1 MQQFF
6 TNLKSFMEIF
16 YFAIICILFIF
27 AVIDLNVGVSN
38 DAVNFLNSAVG
49 AKAASLKTILI
60 VAAIGI
66 FIGASTSNGMMD
78 IARHGMFQ
86 PEHFYFRQL
95 MCVFLAV
102 TVTDVVLLDIFN
114 SLGMPTSTT
123 VSMVFELLG
132 ASFAISLI
140 KMNSGENLPD
150 VESMGDL
157 LNTSKALEV
166 IAGIF
171 LSVAIAF
178 FFGIIVQWIARLI
191 FTYNYK
197 KGLTKKIGIFGGV
210 AVTSIIYFMLFK
222 GMKGASFM
230 TPEIKAFLNENTLML
245 LGIVF
250 VVSTFLMQILHA
262 LKVNV
267 FKVIIMVGTFAL
279 AMAFAGNDL
288 VNFIGVTMAALDSF
302 LHFYHEAVPAG
313 ISPDEYMMGFL
324 NDSATTSVWFLIGA
338 GAIMVFA
345 LCTSKKAH
353 EVLKTSINLSR
364 QDEGDEMFGSSS
376 MARKLVRAGMGFVNG
391 INNITPK
398 NIKQWVSNRF
408 NQNEVTID
416 EGAAFDLV
424 RASVNL
430 VLAGLLIALGTSL
443 KLPLSTT
450 YVTFMV
456 GMGTSLA
463 DRAWGRETAVFR
475 ITGVISVIGGWFLTA
490 GAAFI
495 LAGIVASIMYFGGS
509 VAMVIMACI
518 SGFILVRSHLSY
530 NKKSA
535 KDAERDIKMDIVLT
549 SENKDEVWEN
559 LKSHTAETL
568 CHTLDYAADTYE
580 GVITAFANED
590 VRKLRSA
597 LGKIVEEK
605 AWLKQMRRKETLGF
619 RRIDKGLAFEKNT
632 WYYLSSNNAQQ
643 ILNTL
648 TRITNPMKEH
658 TDNNFRP
665 LSPEYLMEFAPYQKR
680 LIEVFR
686 GISRIISTGDY
697 TDAEKL
703 SSEGKW
709 LKKEISNLRRL
720 QTHRLQE
727 DAENIKVAFVY
738 LNLIQESHELLS
750 EVRNVLRGCEKYFID
765 QKGLSAEEANL

>member
-1 MQQFF
+1 
-6 TNLKSFMEIF
+6 MEYF
-16 YFAIICILFIF
+16 YFAIICVLFIF
-27 AVIDLNVGVSN
+27 AIIDLNVGVSN

-49 AKAASLKTILI
+49 AKAASLKTILFI
-60 VAAIGI
+60 AAIGI
-66 FIGASTSNGMMD
+66 FIGASTSSGMMD

-140 KMNSGENLPD
+140 KINSGEALEG
-150 VESMGDL
+150 VSSMGDL
-157 LNTSKALEV
+157 LNTGKALEV

-178 FFGIIVQWIARLI
+178 FFGIVVQWISRLI

-210 AVTSIIYFMLFK
+210 AITSILYFMLFK
-222 GMKGASFM
+222 GMKNAAFM
-230 TPEIKAFLNENTLML
+230 TPDVKAYLNENTLML
-245 LGIVF
+245 LGVIF
-250 VVSTFLMQILHA
+250 VVSTILMQFLHA

-267 FKVIIMVGTFAL
+267 FKVIILIGTFAL

-288 VNFIGVTMAALDSF
+288 VNFIGVTMAALDSVI
-302 LHFYHEAVPAG
+302 HFAEVAVPAG
-313 ISPDEYMMGFL
+313 ISADEYMMGFL
-324 NDSATTSVWFLIGA
+324 NEPAQTSIWFLIGA
-338 GAIMVFA
+338 GAIMVYA

-353 EVLKTSINLSR
+353 EVLNTSINLSR

-376 MARKLVRAGMGFVNG
+376 MARKLVRAGMGFITS
-391 INNITPK
+391 INKISPK
-398 NIKQWVSNRF
+398 NLKRWVAKRF
-408 NQNEVTID
+408 NQEEATLD
-416 EGAAFDLV
+416 DGAAFDLV

-456 GMGTSLA
+456 GMGSSLA
-463 DRAWGRETAVFR
+463 DHAWGRESAVFR

-495 LAGIVASIMYFGGS
+495 LAGIVSSIMYFGGP
-509 VAMVIMACI
+509 VAMVIMAGLALFLLI
-518 SGFILVRSHLSY
+518 RSHISY
-530 NKKSA
+530 KNKKNE
-535 KDAERDIKMDIVLT
+535 DVRDVKLDIVLN
-549 SENKDEVWEN
+549 SQDADEVWTA
-559 LKSHTAETL
+559 LSGHTADTL
-568 CHTLDYAADTYE
+568 CHTLDYAADTYD
-580 GVITAFANED
+580 GVIRAFARED
-590 VRKLRSA
+590 VRKLRTA
-597 LGKIVEEK
+597 LTKIVEEK
-605 AWLKQMRRKETLGF
+605 AWLKKMRRHETLGF

-665 LSPEYLMEFAPYQKR
+665 LSPQYLEEFAPYQKR
-680 LIEVFR
+680 LVAVFR
-686 GISRIISTGDY
+686 GISEVIRTGDFSE
-697 TDAEKL
+697 AEKL
-703 SSEGKW
+703 SAEGKW
-709 LKKEISNLRRL
+709 LKKEISNLRRV

-727 DAENIKVAFVY
+727 DADNIKVAFVY

-750 EVRNVLRGCEKYFID
+750 EVRNVLRGCEKFFGENVPYTI
-765 QKGLSAEEANL
+765 EEA

>member
-1 MQQFF
+1 
-6 TNLKSFMEIF
+6 MEYF
-16 YFAIICILFIF
+16 YFAIICVLFVF
-27 AVIDLNVGVSN
+27 AIIDLNVGVSN

-49 AKAASLKTILI
+49 AKAASLKMILLI
-60 VAAIGI
+60 AAIGI
-66 FIGASTSNGMMD
+66 FIGASTSSGMMD

-140 KMNSGENLPD
+140 KINSGESLEG
-150 VESMGDL
+150 VSTLGDL
-157 LNTSKALEV
+157 LNTGKALEV

-197 KGLTKKIGIFGGV
+197 KGLTKKIGLFGGV
-210 AVTSIIYFMLFK
+210 AVTSILYFMLFK
-222 GMKGASFM
+222 GMKNAAFM
-230 TPEIKAFLNENTLML
+230 TPDVKAYLNEHTLML
-245 LGIVF
+245 LGIIF
-250 VVSTFLMQILHA
+250 VVSTILMQFLHS
-262 LKVNV
+262 LKVNI
-267 FKVIIMVGTFAL
+267 FKVIILIGTFAL

-288 VNFIGVTMAALDSF
+288 VNFIGVTMAALDSV
-302 LHFYHEAVPAG
+302 LHFAHEAVPAG
-313 ISPDEYMMGFL
+313 ISADEYMMGFL
-324 NDSATTSVWFLIGA
+324 NEPAQTSVWFLIGA

-376 MARKLVRAGMGFVNG
+376 MARKLVRAGMGF
-391 INNITPK
+391 ITSLQKITPK
-398 NIKQWVSNRF
+398 NVKRWIAKRF
-408 NQNEVTID
+408 DQEHATLD

-456 GMGTSLA
+456 GMGSSLA
-463 DRAWGRETAVFR
+463 DHAWGRESAVFR

-495 LAGIVASIMYFGGS
+495 LAGIVSSIMYFGGP
-509 VAMVIMACI
+509 VAMVIMA
-518 SGFILVRSHLSY
+518 GLALFLLFRSHISY
-530 NKKSA
+530 KNKKSE
-535 KDAERDIKMDIVLT
+535 DVRDVKLDIVLN
-549 SENKDEVWEN
+549 SEDTDEVWTA
-559 LKSHTAETL
+559 LSGHTADTL

-580 GVITAFANED
+580 GVIRAFARED
-590 VRKLRSA
+590 VRKLRAA
-597 LGKIVEEK
+597 LSKIVEEK
-605 AWLKQMRRKETLGF
+605 AWLKKMRRHETLGF

-665 LSPEYLMEFAPYQKR
+665 LSPQYLEEFAPYQKR
-680 LIEVFR
+680 LVAVFR
-686 GISRIISTGDY
+686 GISEVIRTGDF
-697 TDAEKL
+697 TEAEKL
-703 SSEGKW
+703 SAEGKW
-709 LKKEISNLRRL
+709 LKKEISNLRRV

-727 DAENIKVAFVY
+727 DADNIKVAFVY

-750 EVRNVLRGCEKYFID
+750 EVRNVLRGCEKFFGENVPY
-765 QKGLSAEEANL
+765 SMEEADAEA

>member
-1 MQQFF
+1 
-6 TNLKSFMEIF
+6 MEYF
-16 YFAIICILFIF
+16 YLGIICFLFIL

-140 KMNSGENLPD
+140 KINSGENLEG
-150 VESMGDL
+150 VENMADL
-157 LNTSKALEV
+157 LNTGKALEV

-178 FFGIIVQWIARLI
+178 FFGIIVQWISRLI

-197 KGLTKKIGIFGGV
+197 RGLTKKIGVFGGV

-230 TPEIKAFLNENTLML
+230 TPDVKAFLNENTLAI
-245 LGIVF
+245 LGVIF
-250 VVSTFLMQILHA
+250 VISTVLMQFLHA
-262 LKVNV
+262 IKVNV
-267 FKVIIMVGTFAL
+267 FKVIIMIGTFAL

-288 VNFIGVTMAALDSF
+288 VNFIGVTMAALDSV
-302 LHFYHEAVPAG
+302 LHFFREAVPAG

-324 NDSATTSVWFLIGA
+324 NEPATTSIWFLIGA

-376 MARKLVRAGMGFVNG
+376 LARKMVRMGMGFVNNL
-391 INNITPK
+391 NNITPANVK
-398 NIKQWVSNRF
+398 NWVSGRF
-408 NQNEVTID
+408 NQEEVALD

-456 GMGTSLA
+456 GMGSSLA

-495 LAGIVASIMYFGGS
+495 LAGLVATVNYLAGPVGMFIM
-509 VAMVIMACI
+509 VALAIFLLI
-518 SGFILVRSHLSY
+518 RSHISY
-530 NKKSA
+530 KNKATK
-535 KDAERDIKMDIVLT
+535 EVRDEKMDIILT
-549 SENKDEVWEN
+549 SEDPARVWSN
-559 LKSHTAETL
+559 LKAHTADTL

-605 AWLKQMRRKETLGF
+605 AWLKKMRRQETLGF

-632 WYYLSSNNAQQ
+632 WYYLCSNNGQQ

-665 LSPEYLMEFAPYQKR
+665 LSPQYYEEFAPYQKR
-680 LIEVFR
+680 LVEVFR
-686 GISRIISTGDY
+686 GISRVISTGDY

-703 SSEGKW
+703 SAEGKW
-709 LKKEISNLRRL
+709 LKKEISNLRRV

-750 EVRNVLRGCEKYFID
+750 EVRNVLRGCEKYFLD
-765 QKGLSAEEANL
+765 QQ

>member
-1 MQQFF
+1 
-6 TNLKSFMEIF
+6 MEYF
-16 YFAIICILFIF
+16 YVGIICFLFIL

-49 AKAASLKTILI
+49 AKAASLKVILI

-132 ASFAISLI
+132 ASFALAII
-140 KMNSGENLPD
+140 KVSSGENLPG
-150 VESMGDL
+150 VESVGDL

-245 LGIVF
+245 LGIIF
-250 VVSTFLMQILHA
+250 VVSTVLMQLLHA
-262 LKVNV
+262 LKVNI
-267 FKVIIMVGTFAL
+267 FKVIIMIGTFAL

-288 VNFIGVTMAALDSF
+288 VNFIGVTMAALDSV
-302 LHFYHEAVPAG
+302 LHFFREAVPAG

-324 NDSATTSVWFLIGA
+324 NEPATTSVWFLIGA

-376 MARKLVRAGMGFVNG
+376 LARKLVRMGMGFVNG
-391 INNITPK
+391 LNNITPANVK
-398 NIKQWVSNRF
+398 KWVNGRF
-408 NQNEVTID
+408 NQSEVTID

-456 GMGTSLA
+456 GMGSSLA
-463 DRAWGRETAVFR
+463 DRAWGRESAVFR

-495 LAGIVASIMYFGGS
+495 LAGLVASVNYLAGPVGMFVM
-509 VAMVIMACI
+509 VALAIFLLI
-518 SGFILVRSHLSY
+518 RSHMSY
-530 NKKSA
+530 KNKKN
-535 KDAERDIKMDIVLT
+535 EEVRDEKMDIILT
-549 SENKDEVWEN
+549 SEDPGRVWNN
-559 LKSHTAETL
+559 LKAHTAETL
-568 CHTLDYAADTYE
+568 CHTLDFAADTYE
-580 GVITAFANED
+580 SVISAFANED
-590 VRKLRSA
+590 VRKLRTA

-605 AWLKQMRRKETLGF
+605 ALLKKMRRQETLGF

-632 WYYLSSNNAQQ
+632 WYYLSSNNGQQ

-665 LSPEYLMEFAPYQKR
+665 LPPQYYDELAPYQKR

-686 GISRIISTGDY
+686 GISRVIRTGDY

-703 SSEGKW
+703 SAEGKW
-709 LKKEISNLRRL
+709 LKKEISNLRRV

-750 EVRNVLRGCEKYFID
+750 EVRNVLRGCEKYFD
-765 QKGLSAEEANL
+765 AEAKEA

>member
-1 MQQFF
+1 
-6 TNLKSFMEIF
+6 MEIF
-16 YFAIICILFIF
+16 YFAIICVLFIF
-27 AVIDLNVGVSN
+27 AIIDLNVGVSN

-49 AKAASLKTILI
+49 AKAASLKVILI

-140 KMNSGENLPD
+140 KLGSHEGLEGVSSLA
-150 VESMGDL
+150 DL
-157 LNTSKALEV
+157 LNTGKALEV

-178 FFGIIVQWIARLI
+178 FFGIIVQWISRLI

-197 KGLTKKIGIFGGV
+197 KGLTAKIGIFGGV

-222 GMKGASFM
+222 GMKGAAFM
-230 TPEIKAFLNENTLML
+230 TPEVKAYLNENTLML

-250 VVSTFLMQILHA
+250 AVSTVLMQLLHA

-288 VNFIGVTMAALDSF
+288 VNFIGVTMAALDSV
-302 LHFYHEAVPAG
+302 LHFAREAVPAG
-313 ISPDEYMMGFL
+313 ISADEYMMGFL
-324 NDSATTSVWFLIGA
+324 NEPAQTSVWFLIGA

-376 MARKLVRAGMGFVNG
+376 MARKLVRVGMGFINGVNK
-391 INNITPK
+391 ISPK
-398 NIKQWVSNRF
+398 SVKRWVAKRF
-408 NQNEVTID
+408 DQEHVVLD

-456 GMGTSLA
+456 GMGSSLA
-463 DRAWGRETAVFR
+463 DQAWGRESAVFR

-495 LAGIVASIMYFGGS
+495 LAGIVASIMYFGGP
-509 VAMVIMACI
+509 VAMVVMASLALFLLI
-518 SGFILVRSHLSY
+518 RSHISY
-530 NKKSA
+530 KNKKN
-535 KDAERDIKMDIVLT
+535 EEVRDVKMDVVLN
-549 SENKDEVWEN
+549 SQDPQEVWAA
-559 LKSHTAETL
+559 LSGHTAETL
-568 CHTLDYAADTYE
+568 CHTLEYAADTYE
-580 GVITAFANED
+580 GVIRAFARED
-590 VRKLRSA
+590 VRKLRTA
-597 LGKIVEEK
+597 LDKIVEEK
-605 AWLKQMRRKETLGF
+605 AWLKKQRRHETLGF

-665 LSPEYLMEFAPYQKR
+665 LSPQYLEEFAPYQQR
-680 LIEVFR
+680 LVTVFR
-686 GISRIISTGDY
+686 GISEVIRTGDF
-697 TDAEKL
+697 TEAEKL
-703 SSEGKW
+703 SAEGKW
-709 LKKEISNLRRL
+709 LKKEISNLRRV

-750 EVRNVLRGCEKYFID
+750 EVRNVLRGCEKFFID
-765 QKGLSAEEANL
+765 QTECTVDAKL

>member
-1 MQQFF
+1 
-6 TNLKSFMEIF
+6 MEYF
-16 YFAIICILFIF
+16 YVGIICFLFIL
-27 AVIDLNVGVSN
+27 AIIDLNVGVSN

-49 AKAASLKTILI
+49 AKAASLKVILI

-132 ASFAISLI
+132 ASFALAII
-140 KMNSGENLPD
+140 KVSSGENLPG
-150 VESMGDL
+150 VESVGDL

-245 LGIVF
+245 LGIIF
-250 VVSTFLMQILHA
+250 VVSTVLMQLLHA
-262 LKVNV
+262 LKVNI
-267 FKVIIMVGTFAL
+267 FKVIIMIGTFAL

-288 VNFIGVTMAALDSF
+288 VNFIGVTMAALDSV
-302 LHFYHEAVPAG
+302 LHFFREAVPAG

-324 NDSATTSVWFLIGA
+324 NEPATTSVWFLIGA

-376 MARKLVRAGMGFVNG
+376 LARKLVRMGMGFVNG
-391 INNITPK
+391 LNNITPANVK
-398 NIKQWVSNRF
+398 KWVNGRF
-408 NQNEVTID
+408 NQSEVTID

-456 GMGTSLA
+456 GMGSSLA
-463 DRAWGRETAVFR
+463 DRAWGRESAVFR

-495 LAGIVASIMYFGGS
+495 LAGLVASVNYLAGPVGMFVM
-509 VAMVIMACI
+509 VALAIFLLI
-518 SGFILVRSHLSY
+518 RSHMSY
-530 NKKSA
+530 KNKKN
-535 KDAERDIKMDIVLT
+535 EEVRDEKMDIILT
-549 SENKDEVWEN
+549 SEDPGRVWNN
-559 LKSHTAETL
+559 LKAHTAETL
-568 CHTLDYAADTYE
+568 CHTLDFAADTYE
-580 GVITAFANED
+580 NVISAFANED
-590 VRKLRSA
+590 VRKLRTA

-605 AWLKQMRRKETLGF
+605 ALLKKMRRQETLGF

-632 WYYLSSNNAQQ
+632 WYYLSSNNGQQ

-665 LSPEYLMEFAPYQKR
+665 LSPQYYDEFAPYQKR

-686 GISRIISTGDY
+686 GISRVIRTGDY

-703 SSEGKW
+703 SAEGKW
-709 LKKEISNLRRL
+709 LKKEISNLRRV

-750 EVRNVLRGCEKYFID
+750 EVRNVLRGCEKYFND
-765 QKGLSAEEANL
+765 QQ

>member
-1 MQQFF
+1 
-6 TNLKSFMEIF
+6 MEIF
-16 YFAIICILFIF
+16 YFAIICVLFIF

-60 VAAIGI
+60 IAAIGI

-78 IARHGMFQ
+78 IARHGLFQ

-140 KMNSGENLPD
+140 KLGSGEGLEG
-150 VESMGDL
+150 VTSLADL
-157 LNTSKALEV
+157 LNTGKALEV

-178 FFGIIVQWIARLI
+178 FFGVIVQWISRLV

-197 KGLTKKIGIFGGV
+197 KNLTAKIGIFGGV
-210 AVTSIIYFMLFK
+210 AVTSILYFMLFK
-222 GMKGASFM
+222 GMKGAAFM
-230 TPEIKAFLNENTLML
+230 TPEVKAYLNENTLML

-250 VVSTFLMQILHA
+250 VVSTALMQFLHA
-262 LKVNV
+262 LKVNI
-267 FKVIIMVGTFAL
+267 FKVVILIGTFAL

-288 VNFIGVTMAALDSF
+288 VNFIGVTMAALDSV
-302 LHFYHEAVPAG
+302 LHFAREAVPAG
-313 ISPDEYMMGFL
+313 ISADEYMMGFL
-324 NDSATTSVWFLIGA
+324 NEPAQTSVWFLIGA
-338 GAIMVFA
+338 GAIMVYA

-376 MARKLVRAGMGFVNG
+376 MARKLVRAGMGFINGVNK
-391 INNITPK
+391 ISPK
-398 NIKQWVSNRF
+398 NVKRWVAKRF
-408 NQNEVTID
+408 DQEHATLD
-416 EGAAFDLV
+416 DGAAFDLV

-456 GMGTSLA
+456 GMGSSLA
-463 DRAWGRETAVFR
+463 DKAWGRESAVFR

-495 LAGIVASIMYFGGS
+495 LAGIVASIMYFGGPI
-509 VAMVIMACI
+509 AMVVMAALALFLLI
-518 SGFILVRSHLSY
+518 RSHLAY
-530 NKKSA
+530 KNKKN
-535 KDAERDIKMDIVLT
+535 EEVRDVKMDIVLNSEDT
-549 SENKDEVWEN
+549 SEVWTA
-559 LKSHTAETL
+559 LSGHTAETL
-568 CHTLDYAADTYE
+568 CHTLEYAADTYE
-580 GVITAFANED
+580 GVIRAFARED
-590 VRKLRSA
+590 VRKLRTA
-597 LGKIVEEK
+597 LDKIVEEK
-605 AWLKQMRRKETLGF
+605 AWLKKQRRHETLGF

-665 LSPEYLMEFAPYQKR
+665 LSPQYLEEFAPYQQR
-680 LIEVFR
+680 LVAVFR
-686 GISRIISTGDY
+686 GISEVIRTGDF
-697 TDAEKL
+697 TNAEQL
-703 SSEGKW
+703 SAEGKW
-709 LKKEISNLRRL
+709 LKKEISNLRRV

-750 EVRNVLRGCEKYFID
+750 EVRNVLRGCEKFFID
-765 QKGLSAEEANL
+765 QTESNVEAKL

>member
-1 MQQFF
+1 
-6 TNLKSFMEIF
+6 MEYF
-16 YFAIICILFIF
+16 YVGIICFLFIL

-49 AKAASLKTILI
+49 AKAASLKVILI

-132 ASFAISLI
+132 ASFALAII
-140 KMNSGENLPD
+140 KVSSGENLPG
-150 VESMGDL
+150 VESVGDL

-245 LGIVF
+245 LGIIF
-250 VVSTFLMQILHA
+250 VVSTVLMQLLHA
-262 LKVNV
+262 LKVNI
-267 FKVIIMVGTFAL
+267 FKVIIMIGTFAL
-279 AMAFAGNDL
+279 AMTFAGNDL
-288 VNFIGVTMAALDSF
+288 VNFIGVTMAALDSV
-302 LHFYHEAVPAG
+302 LHFFREAVPAG

-324 NDSATTSVWFLIGA
+324 NEPATTSVWFLIGA

-376 MARKLVRAGMGFVNG
+376 LARKLVRMGMGFVNG
-391 INNITPK
+391 LNNITPANVK
-398 NIKQWVSNRF
+398 KWVNGRF
-408 NQNEVTID
+408 NQSEVTID

-456 GMGTSLA
+456 GMGSSLA
-463 DRAWGRETAVFR
+463 DRAWGRESAVFR

-495 LAGIVASIMYFGGS
+495 LAGLVASVNYLAGPVGMFVM
-509 VAMVIMACI
+509 VALAIFLLI
-518 SGFILVRSHLSY
+518 RSHMSY
-530 NKKSA
+530 KNKKN
-535 KDAERDIKMDIVLT
+535 EEVRDVKMDIILT
-549 SENKDEVWEN
+549 SEDPGRVWNN
-559 LKSHTAETL
+559 LKAHTAETL
-568 CHTLDYAADTYE
+568 CHTLDFAADTYE
-580 GVITAFANED
+580 SVISAFANED
-590 VRKLRSA
+590 VRKLRTA

-605 AWLKQMRRKETLGF
+605 ALLKKMRRQETLGF

-632 WYYLSSNNAQQ
+632 WYYLSSNNGQQ

-665 LSPEYLMEFAPYQKR
+665 LSPQYYDEFAPYQKR

-686 GISRIISTGDY
+686 GISRVIRTGDY
-697 TDAEKL
+697 TDAEKF
-703 SSEGKW
+703 SAEGKW
-709 LKKEISNLRRL
+709 LKKEISNLRRV

-750 EVRNVLRGCEKYFID
+750 EVRNVLRGCEKYFN
-765 QKGLSAEEANL
+765 E

>member
-1 MQQFF
+1 
-6 TNLKSFMEIF
+6 MEYF
-16 YFAIICILFIF
+16 YFAIICVLFVF
-27 AVIDLNVGVSN
+27 AIIDLNVGVSN

-49 AKAASLKTILI
+49 AKAASLKMILLI
-60 VAAIGI
+60 AAIGI
-66 FIGASTSNGMMD
+66 FIGASTSSGMMD

-140 KMNSGENLPD
+140 KLGSDEGLNVNTLA
-150 VESMGDL
+150 DL
-157 LNTSKALEV
+157 LNTGKALEV

-178 FFGIIVQWIARLI
+178 FFGIIVQWISRLI

-197 KGLTKKIGIFGGV
+197 KHLTAKIGIFGGV

-230 TPEIKAFLNENTLML
+230 TPDVKAYLNENTLML
-245 LGIVF
+245 LGIIF
-250 VVSTFLMQILHA
+250 AVSTVLMQFLHA
-262 LKVNV
+262 IKVNV
-267 FKVIIMVGTFAL
+267 FKVIIMIGTFAL

-288 VNFIGVTMAALDSF
+288 VNFIGVTMAALDSV
-302 LHFYHEAVPAG
+302 LHFAREAVPAG
-313 ISPDEYMMGFL
+313 ISADEYMMGFL
-324 NDSATTSVWFLIGA
+324 NEPAATSVWFLIGA
-338 GAIMVFA
+338 GAIMVYA

-376 MARKLVRAGMGFVNG
+376 MARKLVRVGMGFITGVTK
-391 INNITPK
+391 ITPRNVK
-398 NIKQWVSNRF
+398 RWVAKRF
-408 NQNEVTID
+408 DQEHATLD
-416 EGAAFDLV
+416 DGAAFDLV

-456 GMGTSLA
+456 GMGSSLA
-463 DRAWGRETAVFR
+463 DQAWGRESAVFR

-495 LAGIVASIMYFGGS
+495 LAGIVASIMYFGGPI
-509 VAMVIMACI
+509 AMVVMAALALFLLI
-518 SGFILVRSHLSY
+518 RSHISY
-530 NKKSA
+530 KNKKN
-535 KDAERDIKMDIVLT
+535 EEVRDVKMDVVLN
-549 SENKDEVWEN
+549 SENAQEVWAA
-559 LKSHTAETL
+559 LSGHAADTL
-568 CHTLDYAADTYE
+568 CHTLNYAADTYD
-580 GVITAFANED
+580 GVIRAFARED
-590 VRKLRSA
+590 VRKLRTA
-597 LGKIVEEK
+597 LDKIVEEK
-605 AWLKQMRRKETLGF
+605 AWLKKQRRHETLGF
-619 RRIDKGLAFEKNT
+619 RRIDRGLAFEKNT

-665 LSPEYLMEFAPYQKR
+665 LSPQYLEEFAPYQKR
-680 LIEVFR
+680 LIAVFR
-686 GISRIISTGDY
+686 GISEVIASGDFSK
-697 TDAEKL
+697 AEEL
-703 SSEGKW
+703 SAEGKW
-709 LKKEISNLRRL
+709 LKKEISNLRRV

-750 EVRNVLRGCEKYFID
+750 EVRNVLRGCEKFFIENVPYA
-765 QKGLSAEEANL
+765 AEEVQEA

>member
-1 MQQFF
+1 
-6 TNLKSFMEIF
+6 MEIF
-16 YFAIICILFIF
+16 YFAIICVLFIF
-27 AVIDLNVGVSN
+27 AIIDLNVGVSN

-60 VAAIGI
+60 IAAIGI

-140 KMNSGENLPD
+140 KLGSHEGLEGVSSLA
-150 VESMGDL
+150 DL
-157 LNTSKALEV
+157 LNTGKALEV

-178 FFGIIVQWIARLI
+178 FFGIIVQWISRLI

-197 KGLTKKIGIFGGV
+197 KGLTAKIGVFGGV

-230 TPEIKAFLNENTLML
+230 TPEVKAYLNENTLML

-250 VVSTFLMQILHA
+250 AVSTVLMQLLHA

-267 FKVIIMVGTFAL
+267 FKVIILVGTFAL

-288 VNFIGVTMAALDSF
+288 VNFIGVTMAALDSV
-302 LHFYHEAVPAG
+302 LHFAREAVPAG
-313 ISPDEYMMGFL
+313 ISADEYMMGFL
-324 NDSATTSVWFLIGA
+324 NEPAQTSVWFLIGA

-376 MARKLVRAGMGFVNG
+376 MARKLVRAGMGFING
-391 INNITPK
+391 INKISPK
-398 NIKQWVSNRF
+398 SVKRWVAKRF
-408 NQNEVTID
+408 DQEHVTLD

-456 GMGTSLA
+456 GMGSSLA
-463 DRAWGRETAVFR
+463 DQAWGRESAVFR

-495 LAGIVASIMYFGGS
+495 LAGIVASIMYFGGP
-509 VAMVIMACI
+509 VAMVIMASLALFLLI
-518 SGFILVRSHLSY
+518 RSHISY
-530 NKKSA
+530 KNKKS
-535 KDAERDIKMDIVLT
+535 EEVRDVKMDVVLN
-549 SENKDEVWEN
+549 SEDPQEVWAA
-559 LKSHTAETL
+559 LSGHTAETL
-568 CHTLDYAADTYE
+568 CHTLDYAAETYE
-580 GVITAFANED
+580 GVISAFARED
-590 VRKLRSA
+590 VRKLRTA
-597 LGKIVEEK
+597 LDKIVEEK
-605 AWLKQMRRKETLGF
+605 AWLKKQRRHETLGF

-665 LSPEYLMEFAPYQKR
+665 LSPQYLEEFAPYQQR
-680 LIEVFR
+680 LISVFR
-686 GISRIISTGDY
+686 GISEVIRTGDF
-697 TDAEKL
+697 TEAEKL
-703 SSEGKW
+703 SAEGKW
-709 LKKEISNLRRL
+709 LKKEISNLRRV

-750 EVRNVLRGCEKYFID
+750 EVRNVLRGCEKFFID
-765 QKGLSAEEANL
+765 QTDCEVDAKL

>member
-1 MQQFF
+1 
-6 TNLKSFMEIF
+6 MEIF
-16 YFAIICILFIF
+16 YFAIICVLFIF

-66 FIGASTSNGMMD
+66 FIGASTRSGMMD

-140 KMNSGENLPD
+140 KLGSDEGLNVNTLA
-150 VESMGDL
+150 DL
-157 LNTSKALEV
+157 LNTGKALEV

-178 FFGIIVQWIARLI
+178 FFGIIVQWISRLI

-197 KGLTKKIGIFGGV
+197 KHLTAKIGIFGGV

-230 TPEIKAFLNENTLML
+230 TPDVKAYLNENTLML
-245 LGIVF
+245 LGIIF
-250 VVSTFLMQILHA
+250 AVSTVLMQFLHA
-262 LKVNV
+262 IKVNV
-267 FKVIIMVGTFAL
+267 FKVIIMIGTFAL

-288 VNFIGVTMAALDSF
+288 VNFIGVTMAALDSV
-302 LHFYHEAVPAG
+302 LHFAREAVPAG
-313 ISPDEYMMGFL
+313 ISADEYMMGFL
-324 NDSATTSVWFLIGA
+324 NEPAATSVWFLIGA
-338 GAIMVFA
+338 GAIMVYA

-376 MARKLVRAGMGFVNG
+376 MARKLVRVGMGFITGVTK
-391 INNITPK
+391 ITPRNVK
-398 NIKQWVSNRF
+398 RWVAKRF
-408 NQNEVTID
+408 DQEHATLD
-416 EGAAFDLV
+416 DGAAFDLV

-456 GMGTSLA
+456 GMGSSLA
-463 DRAWGRETAVFR
+463 DQAWGRESAVFR

-495 LAGIVASIMYFGGS
+495 LAGIVASIMYFGGPI
-509 VAMVIMACI
+509 AMVVMAALALFLLI
-518 SGFILVRSHLSY
+518 RSHISY
-530 NKKSA
+530 KNKKN
-535 KDAERDIKMDIVLT
+535 EEVRDVKMDVVLN
-549 SENKDEVWEN
+549 SENAQEVWAA
-559 LKSHTAETL
+559 LSGHAADTL
-568 CHTLDYAADTYE
+568 CHTLNYAADTYD
-580 GVITAFANED
+580 GVIRAFARED
-590 VRKLRSA
+590 VRKLRTA
-597 LGKIVEEK
+597 LDKIVEEK
-605 AWLKQMRRKETLGF
+605 AWLKKQRRHETLGF
-619 RRIDKGLAFEKNT
+619 RRIDRGLAFEKNT

-665 LSPEYLMEFAPYQKR
+665 LSPQYLEEFAPYQKR
-680 LIEVFR
+680 LIAVFR
-686 GISRIISTGDY
+686 GISEVIASGDFSK
-697 TDAEKL
+697 AEEL
-703 SSEGKW
+703 SAEGKW
-709 LKKEISNLRRL
+709 LKKEISNLRRV

-750 EVRNVLRGCEKYFID
+750 EVRNVLRGCEKFFIENVPYA
-765 QKGLSAEEANL
+765 AEEVQEA

>member
-1 MQQFF
+1 MF
-6 TNLKSFMEIF
+6 
-16 YFAIICILFIF
+16 IL

-86 PEHFYFRQL
+86 PEHFYFRQV
-95 MCVFLAV
+95 MCIFLAV

-140 KMNSGENLPD
+140 KLNSGENMEG
-150 VESMGDL
+150 VESMADL
-157 LNTSKALEV
+157 LNTGKALEV

-178 FFGIIVQWIARLI
+178 FFGIIVQWISRLI

-245 LGIVF
+245 LGIIF
-250 VVSTFLMQILHA
+250 VVSTVLMQFLHA
-262 LKVNV
+262 IKVNV

-288 VNFIGVTMAALDSF
+288 VNFIGVTMAALDSV
-302 LHFYHEAVPAG
+302 LHFFKEGLAAG
-313 ISPDEYMMGFL
+313 FTPDTYKMGFL
-324 NDSATTSVWFLIGA
+324 NDPATTSIWFLIGA

-376 MARKLVRAGMGFVNG
+376 LARKLVRMGMGFVNG
-391 INNITPK
+391 LNNITPSNVK
-398 NIKQWVSNRF
+398 KWVNGRF
-408 NQNEVTID
+408 NQSEVTID

-456 GMGTSLA
+456 GMGSSLA

-495 LAGIVASIMYFGGS
+495 LAGLVATINYVTGPIGMLVM
-509 VAMVIMACI
+509 VALAIFLLI
-518 SGFILVRSHLSY
+518 RSHISY
-530 NKKSA
+530 KNKATK
-535 KDAERDIKMDIVLT
+535 EVRDEKMDIILT
-549 SENKDEVWEN
+549 SEDPGRVWNN
-559 LKSHTAETL
+559 LKAHTAETL

-580 GVITAFANED
+580 GVISAFANED

-665 LSPEYLMEFAPYQKR
+665 LSPQYYDEFAPYQKR

-686 GISRIISTGDY
+686 GISRVIRTGNY

-703 SSEGKW
+703 SAEGKW
-709 LKKEISNLRRL
+709 LKKEISNLRRV

-765 QKGLSAEEANL
+765 QKELSVEEANL

>member
-1 MQQFF
+1 
-6 TNLKSFMEIF
+6 MEYF
-16 YFAIICILFIF
+16 YFAIICVLFIF
-27 AVIDLNVGVSN
+27 AIIDLNVGVSN

-49 AKAASLKTILI
+49 AKAASLKTILFI
-60 VAAIGI
+60 AAIGI
-66 FIGASTSNGMMD
+66 FIGASTSSGMMD

-140 KMNSGENLPD
+140 KINSGEALEG
-150 VESMGDL
+150 VSSMGDL
-157 LNTSKALEV
+157 LNTGKALEV

-178 FFGIIVQWIARLI
+178 FFGIVVQWISRLI

-210 AVTSIIYFMLFK
+210 AVTSILYFMLFK
-222 GMKGASFM
+222 GMKNAAFM
-230 TPEIKAFLNENTLML
+230 TPDVKAYLNENTLML
-245 LGIVF
+245 LGVIF
-250 VVSTFLMQILHA
+250 VVSTILMQFLHA

-267 FKVIIMVGTFAL
+267 FKVIILIGTFAL

-288 VNFIGVTMAALDSF
+288 VNFIGVTMAALDSVI
-302 LHFYHEAVPAG
+302 HFAEVAVPAG
-313 ISPDEYMMGFL
+313 ISADEYMMGFL
-324 NDSATTSVWFLIGA
+324 NEPAQTSIWFLIGA
-338 GAIMVFA
+338 GAIMVYA

-376 MARKLVRAGMGFVNG
+376 MARKLVRAGMGFITS
-391 INNITPK
+391 INKISPK
-398 NIKQWVSNRF
+398 SLKRWVAKRF
-408 NQNEVTID
+408 NQEEATLD
-416 EGAAFDLV
+416 DGAAFDLV

-456 GMGTSLA
+456 GMGSSLA
-463 DRAWGRETAVFR
+463 DHAWGRESAVFR

-495 LAGIVASIMYFGGS
+495 LAGIVSSIMYFGGP
-509 VAMVIMACI
+509 VAMVIMAGLALFLLI
-518 SGFILVRSHLSY
+518 RSHISY
-530 NKKSA
+530 KNKKNE
-535 KDAERDIKMDIVLT
+535 DVRDVKLDIVLN
-549 SENKDEVWEN
+549 SQDADEVWTA
-559 LKSHTAETL
+559 LSGHTADTL
-568 CHTLDYAADTYE
+568 CHTLDYAADTYD
-580 GVITAFANED
+580 GVIRAFARED
-590 VRKLRSA
+590 VRKLRTA
-597 LGKIVEEK
+597 LTKIVEEK
-605 AWLKQMRRKETLGF
+605 AWLKKMRRHETLGF

-665 LSPEYLMEFAPYQKR
+665 LSPQYLEEFAPYQKR
-680 LIEVFR
+680 LVAVFR
-686 GISRIISTGDY
+686 GISEVIRTGDFSE
-697 TDAEKL
+697 AEKL
-703 SSEGKW
+703 SAEGKW
-709 LKKEISNLRRL
+709 LKKEISNLRRV

-727 DAENIKVAFVY
+727 DADNIKVAFVY

-750 EVRNVLRGCEKYFID
+750 EVRNVLRGCEKFFGENVPYTI
-765 QKGLSAEEANL
+765 EEV

>member
-1 MQQFF
+1 
-6 TNLKSFMEIF
+6 MEYF
-16 YFAIICILFIF
+16 YLGIICFLFIL
-27 AVIDLNVGVSN
+27 AIIDLNVGVSN

-49 AKAASLKTILI
+49 AKAASFKTILVI
-60 VAAIGI
+60 AVIGI

-86 PEHFYFRQL
+86 PEHFYFRQV
-95 MCVFLAV
+95 MCIFLAV

-132 ASFAISLI
+132 ASFALSII
-140 KMNSGENLPD
+140 KLKSGESMEG
-150 VESMGDL
+150 VESVADL
-157 LNTSKALEV
+157 LNTGKALEV

-178 FFGIIVQWIARLI
+178 VFGIIVQWISRLI

-197 KGLTKKIGIFGGV
+197 KNLTPKIGVFGGV
-210 AVTSIIYFMLFK
+210 AVTSILYFMLFK
-222 GMKGASFM
+222 GMKSAAFM
-230 TPEIKAFLNENTLML
+230 TPEIKEFLNEHTVMLL
-245 LGIVF
+245 LGIF
-250 VVSTFLMQILHA
+250 VVSTILMQLLHA

-267 FKVIIMVGTFAL
+267 FKVIILIGTFAL

-302 LHFYHEAVPAG
+302 LHFREAVSMGATA
-313 ISPDEYMMGFL
+313 DTYMVGFL
-324 NDSATTSVWFLIGA
+324 NEPATTSVWFLIGA
-338 GAIMVFA
+338 GFIMSFA
-345 LCTSKKAH
+345 LITSKKAH
-353 EVLKTSINLSR
+353 NVLKTSINLSR

-376 MARKLVRAGMGFVNG
+376 MARKLVRMGMGFVNG
-391 INNITPK
+391 LNNISPENVK
-398 NIKQWVSNRF
+398 RWVNSRF
-408 NQNEVTID
+408 NREEVALD
-416 EGAAFDLV
+416 DGAAFDLV

-456 GMGTSLA
+456 GMGSSLA
-463 DRAWGRETAVFR
+463 DRAWGRESAVFR
-475 ITGVISVIGGWFLTA
+475 ITGVVSVIGGWFLTA

-495 LAGIVASIMYFGGS
+495 LAGLVATVNYLGGP
-509 VAMVIMACI
+509 VAMVVMIALAV
-518 SGFILVRSHLSY
+518 FLLVRSHISY
-530 NKKSA
+530 KNKKS
-535 KDAERDIKMDIVLT
+535 EEVRDVKMDVILT
-549 SENKDEVWEN
+549 SENPDEVWDN
-559 LKSHTAETL
+559 LRSHTADTL
-568 CHTLDYAADTYE
+568 CHTLDFAADTYE
-580 GVITAFANED
+580 TMISAFANED
-590 VRKLRSA
+590 VRKLRSS
-597 LGKIVEEK
+597 LTKIVEEK
-605 AWLKQMRRKETLGF
+605 AQLKKMRRQETLGF

-632 WYYLSSNNAQQ
+632 WYYLSSNNGQQ

-648 TRITNPMKEH
+648 NRICSPMKEH

-665 LSPEYLMEFAPYQKR
+665 LSPQYLEEFAPYQIR

-686 GISRIISTGDY
+686 GISNVIRTGDY
-697 TDAEKL
+697 TEADRFSAD
-703 SSEGKW
+703 GKW
-709 LKKEISNLRRL
+709 LKKEISNLRRV

-750 EVRNVLRGCEKYFID
+750 EVRNVLRGCEKFFID
-765 QKGLSAEEANL
+765 QSVEELNGDVK

>member
-1 MQQFF
+1 
-6 TNLKSFMEIF
+6 MEYF
-16 YFAIICILFIF
+16 YFAIICVLFVF
-27 AVIDLNVGVSN
+27 AIIDLNVGVSN

-49 AKAASLKTILI
+49 AKAASLKMILLI
-60 VAAIGI
+60 AAIGI
-66 FIGASTSNGMMD
+66 FIGASTSSGMMD

-140 KMNSGENLPD
+140 KINSGESLEG
-150 VESMGDL
+150 VSTLGDL
-157 LNTSKALEV
+157 LNTGKALEV

-178 FFGIIVQWIARLI
+178 FFGVIVQWIARLI

-197 KGLTKKIGIFGGV
+197 KGLGKKIGLFGGV
-210 AVTSIIYFMLFK
+210 AVTSILYFMLFK
-222 GMKGASFM
+222 GMKNAAFM
-230 TPEIKAFLNENTLML
+230 TPDVKAYLNEHTLML
-245 LGIVF
+245 LGIIF
-250 VVSTFLMQILHA
+250 VVSTILMQFLHA
-262 LKVNV
+262 LKVNI
-267 FKVIIMVGTFAL
+267 FKVIILIGTFAL

-288 VNFIGVTMAALDSF
+288 VNFIGVTMAALDSV
-302 LHFYHEAVPAG
+302 LHFAHEAVPAG
-313 ISPDEYMMGFL
+313 ISADEYMMGFL
-324 NDSATTSVWFLIGA
+324 NEPAQTSVWFLIGA

-345 LCTSKKAH
+345 LRTSKKAH

-376 MARKLVRAGMGFVNG
+376 MARKLVRAGMGF
-391 INNITPK
+391 ITSLQKITPK
-398 NIKQWVSNRF
+398 NVKRWIAKRF
-408 NQNEVTID
+408 DQEHATLD

-456 GMGTSLA
+456 GMGSSLA
-463 DRAWGRETAVFR
+463 DHAWGRESAVFR

-495 LAGIVASIMYFGGS
+495 LAGIVSSIMYFGGP
-509 VAMVIMACI
+509 VAMVIMA
-518 SGFILVRSHLSY
+518 GLALFLLFRSHISY
-530 NKKSA
+530 KNKKSE
-535 KDAERDIKMDIVLT
+535 DVRDVKLDIVLN
-549 SENKDEVWEN
+549 SEDTDEVWTA
-559 LKSHTAETL
+559 LSGHTADTL

-580 GVITAFANED
+580 GVIRAFARED
-590 VRKLRSA
+590 VRKLRAA
-597 LGKIVEEK
+597 LSKIVEEK
-605 AWLKQMRRKETLGF
+605 AWLKKMRRHETLGF

-665 LSPEYLMEFAPYQKR
+665 LSPQYLEEFAPYQKR
-680 LIEVFR
+680 LVAVFR
-686 GISRIISTGDY
+686 GISEVIRTGDF
-697 TDAEKL
+697 TEAEKL
-703 SSEGKW
+703 SAEGKW
-709 LKKEISNLRRL
+709 LKKEISNLRRV

-727 DAENIKVAFVY
+727 DADNIKVAFVY

-750 EVRNVLRGCEKYFID
+750 EVRNVLRGCEKFFGENVPY
-765 QKGLSAEEANL
+765 SMEEADAEA

>member
-1 MQQFF
+1 
-6 TNLKSFMEIF
+6 MEYI
-16 YFAIICILFIF
+16 YLGIICFLFIL

-49 AKAASLKTILI
+49 AKAASLRTILI

-86 PEHFYFRQL
+86 PEHFYFRQV
-95 MCVFLAV
+95 MCIFLAV

-140 KMNSGENLPD
+140 KVSSGENLPG
-150 VESMGDL
+150 VESVGDL

-245 LGIVF
+245 LGIIF
-250 VVSTFLMQILHA
+250 VVSTVLMQFLHA
-262 LKVNV
+262 IKVNV

-288 VNFIGVTMAALDSF
+288 VNFIGVTMAALDSV
-302 LHFYHEAVPAG
+302 LHFFKEGLAAG
-313 ISPDEYMMGFL
+313 FTPDTYKMGFL
-324 NDSATTSVWFLIGA
+324 NDPATTSIWFLIGA

-376 MARKLVRAGMGFVNG
+376 LARKLVRMGMGFVNG
-391 INNITPK
+391 LNNITPSNVK
-398 NIKQWVSNRF
+398 KWVNGRF
-408 NQNEVTID
+408 NQSEVTID

-456 GMGTSLA
+456 GMGSSLA

-495 LAGIVASIMYFGGS
+495 LAGLVATINYVTGPIGMLVM
-509 VAMVIMACI
+509 VALAIFLLI
-518 SGFILVRSHLSY
+518 RSHISY
-530 NKKSA
+530 KNKATK
-535 KDAERDIKMDIVLT
+535 EVRDEKMDIILT
-549 SENKDEVWEN
+549 SEDPGRVWNN
-559 LKSHTAETL
+559 LKAHTAETL

-580 GVITAFANED
+580 GVISAFANED

-665 LSPEYLMEFAPYQKR
+665 LSPQYYEEFAPYQKR

-686 GISRIISTGDY
+686 GISRVISTGDY

-703 SSEGKW
+703 SAEGKW
-709 LKKEISNLRRL
+709 LKKEISNLRRV

-765 QKGLSAEEANL
+765 QKELSVEEANL

>member
-1 MQQFF
+1 
-6 TNLKSFMEIF
+6 MEYF
-16 YFAIICILFIF
+16 YFAIICVLFIF
-27 AVIDLNVGVSN
+27 AIIDLNVGVSN

-49 AKAASLKTILI
+49 AKAASLKTILFI
-60 VAAIGI
+60 AAIGI
-66 FIGASTSNGMMD
+66 FIGASTSSGMMD

-140 KMNSGENLPD
+140 KINSGEALEG
-150 VESMGDL
+150 VSSMGDL
-157 LNTSKALEV
+157 LNTGKALEV

-178 FFGIIVQWIARLI
+178 FFGIVVQWISRLI

-210 AVTSIIYFMLFK
+210 AVTSILYFMLFK
-222 GMKGASFM
+222 GMKNAAFM
-230 TPEIKAFLNENTLML
+230 TPDVKAYLNENTLML
-245 LGIVF
+245 LGVIF
-250 VVSTFLMQILHA
+250 VVSTILMQFLHA

-267 FKVIIMVGTFAL
+267 FKVIILIGTFAL

-288 VNFIGVTMAALDSF
+288 VNFIGVTMAALDSVI
-302 LHFYHEAVPAG
+302 HFAEVAVPAG
-313 ISPDEYMMGFL
+313 ISADEYMMGFL
-324 NDSATTSVWFLIGA
+324 NEPAQTSIWFLIGA
-338 GAIMVFA
+338 GAIMVYA

-353 EVLKTSINLSR
+353 EVLNTSINLSR

-376 MARKLVRAGMGFVNG
+376 MARKLVRAGMGFITS
-391 INNITPK
+391 INKISPK
-398 NIKQWVSNRF
+398 SLKRWVAKRF
-408 NQNEVTID
+408 NQEEATLD
-416 EGAAFDLV
+416 DGAAFDLV

-456 GMGTSLA
+456 GMGSSLA
-463 DRAWGRETAVFR
+463 DHAWGRESAVFR

-495 LAGIVASIMYFGGS
+495 LAGIVSSVMYFGGP
-509 VAMVIMACI
+509 VAMVIMAGLALFLLI
-518 SGFILVRSHLSY
+518 RSHISY
-530 NKKSA
+530 KNKKNE
-535 KDAERDIKMDIVLT
+535 DVRDVKLDIVLN
-549 SENKDEVWEN
+549 SQDADEVWTA
-559 LKSHTAETL
+559 LSGHTADTL
-568 CHTLDYAADTYE
+568 CHTLDYAADTYD
-580 GVITAFANED
+580 GVIRAFARED
-590 VRKLRSA
+590 VRKLRTA
-597 LGKIVEEK
+597 LTKIVEEK
-605 AWLKQMRRKETLGF
+605 AWLKKMRRHETLGF

-665 LSPEYLMEFAPYQKR
+665 LSPQYLEEFAPYQKR
-680 LIEVFR
+680 LVAVFR
-686 GISRIISTGDY
+686 GISEVIRTGDFSE
-697 TDAEKL
+697 AEKL
-703 SSEGKW
+703 SAEGKW
-709 LKKEISNLRRL
+709 LKKEISNLRRV

-727 DAENIKVAFVY
+727 DADNIKVAFVY

-750 EVRNVLRGCEKYFID
+750 EVRNVLRGCEKFFGENVPYTI
-765 QKGLSAEEANL
+765 EEV

>member
-1 MQQFF
+1 
-6 TNLKSFMEIF
+6 MEIF
-16 YFAIICILFIF
+16 YFAIICVLFIF

-78 IARHGMFQ
+78 VARHGMFQ

-140 KMNSGENLPD
+140 KLGSHEGLEGVSSLA
-150 VESMGDL
+150 DL
-157 LNTSKALEV
+157 LNTGKALEV

-178 FFGIIVQWIARLI
+178 FFGIIVQWISRLI

-197 KGLTKKIGIFGGV
+197 KGLTAKIGVFGGV

-230 TPEIKAFLNENTLML
+230 TPDVKAYLNENTLML

-250 VVSTFLMQILHA
+250 AVSTVLMQLLHA

-267 FKVIIMVGTFAL
+267 FKVIILVGTFAL

-288 VNFIGVTMAALDSF
+288 VNFIGVTMAALDSV
-302 LHFYHEAVPAG
+302 LHFAREAVPAG
-313 ISPDEYMMGFL
+313 ISADEYMMGFL
-324 NDSATTSVWFLIGA
+324 NEPAQTSVWFLIGA

-376 MARKLVRAGMGFVNG
+376 MARKLVRAGMGFING
-391 INNITPK
+391 INKISPK
-398 NIKQWVSNRF
+398 SVKRWVAKRF
-408 NQNEVTID
+408 DQEHVTLD

-456 GMGTSLA
+456 GMGSSLA
-463 DRAWGRETAVFR
+463 DQAWGRESAVFR

-495 LAGIVASIMYFGGS
+495 LAGIVASIMYFGGP
-509 VAMVIMACI
+509 VAMVIMASLALFLLI
-518 SGFILVRSHLSY
+518 RSHISY
-530 NKKSA
+530 KNKKS
-535 KDAERDIKMDIVLT
+535 EEVRDVKMDVVLN
-549 SENKDEVWEN
+549 SEDPQEVWAA
-559 LKSHTAETL
+559 LSGHTAETL
-568 CHTLDYAADTYE
+568 CHTLDYAAETYE
-580 GVITAFANED
+580 GVISAFARED
-590 VRKLRSA
+590 VRKLRTA
-597 LGKIVEEK
+597 LDKIVEEK
-605 AWLKQMRRKETLGF
+605 AWLKKQRRHETLGF

-665 LSPEYLMEFAPYQKR
+665 LSPQYLEEFAPYQQR
-680 LIEVFR
+680 LISVFR
-686 GISRIISTGDY
+686 GISEVIRTGDF
-697 TDAEKL
+697 TEAEKL
-703 SSEGKW
+703 SAEGKW
-709 LKKEISNLRRL
+709 LKKEISNLRRV

-750 EVRNVLRGCEKYFID
+750 EVRNVLRGCEKFFID
-765 QKGLSAEEANL
+765 QTESIVDAKL

>member
-1 MQQFF
+1 
-6 TNLKSFMEIF
+6 MEIF
-16 YFAIICILFIF
+16 YFGIICFLFIL

-49 AKAASLKTILI
+49 AKAASIKVIMTI
-60 VAAIGI
+60 AAIGI

-86 PEHFYFRQL
+86 PEHFYFRQV
-95 MCVFLAV
+95 MCIFLAV
-102 TVTDVVLLDIFN
+102 TASDVVLLDIFN

-140 KMNSGENLPD
+140 KLNSNEVIEGVTGL
-150 VESMGDL
+150 GDL

-191 FTYNYK
+191 FTYSYK
-197 KGLTKKIGIFGGV
+197 KGLTAKIGVFGGV
-210 AVTSIIYFMLFK
+210 AVTAILYFMLFK

-230 TPEIKAFLNENTLML
+230 TPDIKAFLNENTGMLL
-245 LGIVF
+245 LGIF
-250 VVSTFLMQILHA
+250 VVSTVLMQFLHA
-262 LKVNV
+262 IKVNV
-267 FKVIIMVGTFAL
+267 FKVIILIGTFAL

-302 LHFYHEAVPAG
+302 LHFFREGMAQG
-313 ISPDEYMMGFL
+313 FTPDTYVMGFL
-324 NDSATTSVWFLIGA
+324 NEPSTTSIWFLIGA
-338 GAIMVFA
+338 GTIMIFA
-345 LCTSKKAH
+345 LVTSKKAH
-353 EVLKTSINLSR
+353 QVLKTSINLSR

-376 MARKLVRAGMGFVNG
+376 MARKLVRAGMNFVNG
-391 INNITPK
+391 INNCTPRK
-398 NIKQWVSNRF
+398 VKLWVRNRF
-408 NQNEVTID
+408 NQEEATLD
-416 EGAAFDLV
+416 DGAAFDLV

-456 GMGTSLA
+456 GMGSSLA
-463 DRAWGRETAVFR
+463 DRAWGRESAVFR

-495 LAGIVASIMYFGGS
+495 LAGLVATLNYTLCPFGFPVG
-509 VAMVIMACI
+509 MLITVILAI
-518 SGFILVRSHLSY
+518 TLLVRSHISY
-530 NKKSA
+530 NKKSS
-535 KDAERDIKMDIVLT
+535 EEVRDVKMDAVLN
-549 SENKDEVWEN
+549 SDDKDVVWEN
-559 LKSHTAETL
+559 LSGHAAETL
-568 CHTLDYAADTYE
+568 CHTLDYAAKTYE
-580 GVITAFANED
+580 DVITAFARED

-605 AWLKQMRRKETLGF
+605 AWLKKMRRQETLGF

-658 TDNNFRP
+658 TDNNFHP
-665 LSPEYLMEFAPYQKR
+665 LSPQYLEEFAPYQKR
-680 LIEVFR
+680 LVAVFQ
-686 GISRIISTGDY
+686 GISEVIRTGDF
-697 TDAEKL
+697 TNAEKL

-709 LKKEISNLRRL
+709 LKKEISNLRRV

-750 EVRNVLRGCEKYFID
+750 EVRNVLRGCEKFFINQMD
-765 QKGLSAEEANL
+765 STLVEAKL

>member
-1 MQQFF
+1 
-6 TNLKSFMEIF
+6 MEYF
-16 YFAIICILFIF
+16 YLGIICFLFIL

-132 ASFAISLI
+132 ASFALAII
-140 KMNSGENLPD
+140 KVSSGENLPG
-150 VESMGDL
+150 VESVGDL

-178 FFGIIVQWIARLI
+178 FFGIIVQWISRLI

-230 TPEIKAFLNENTLML
+230 TPEIKAFLNEHTLML
-245 LGIVF
+245 LGIIF
-250 VVSTFLMQILHA
+250 VVSTVLMQFLHA
-262 LKVNV
+262 LKVNI
-267 FKVIIMVGTFAL
+267 FKVIIMIGTFAL

-288 VNFIGVTMAALDSF
+288 VNFIGVTMAALDSV
-302 LHFYHEAVPAG
+302 LHFFKEGLPAG
-313 ISPDEYMMGFL
+313 FTPDTYMMGFL
-324 NDSATTSVWFLIGA
+324 NEPATTSVWFLIGA

-376 MARKLVRAGMGFVNG
+376 LARKFVRMGMGFVNG
-391 INNITPK
+391 LNNITP
-398 NIKQWVSNRF
+398 SNVKKWINGRF
-408 NQNEVTID
+408 NQSEVTID

-456 GMGTSLA
+456 GMGSSLA

-495 LAGIVASIMYFGGS
+495 LAGLVATVNYLAGPVGMFIM
-509 VAMVIMACI
+509 VALAIFLLI
-518 SGFILVRSHLSY
+518 RSHMSY
-530 NKKSA
+530 KNKKS
-535 KDAERDIKMDIVLT
+535 EEVRDVNMDIILT
-549 SENKDEVWEN
+549 SENPDEVWN
-559 LKSHTAETL
+559 SLKIHTAETL

-680 LIEVFR
+680 LTEVFR

-765 QKGLSAEEANL
+765 QKGLGAEEANL

>member
-1 MQQFF
+1 
-6 TNLKSFMEIF
+6 MEYF
-16 YFAIICILFIF
+16 YVGIICFLFIL
-27 AVIDLNVGVSN
+27 AIIDLNVGVSN

-49 AKAASLKTILI
+49 AKAASLKVILI

-132 ASFAISLI
+132 ASFALAII
-140 KMNSGENLPD
+140 KVSSGENLPG
-150 VESMGDL
+150 VESVGDL

-245 LGIVF
+245 LGIIF
-250 VVSTFLMQILHA
+250 VVSTVLMQLLHA
-262 LKVNV
+262 LKVNI
-267 FKVIIMVGTFAL
+267 FKVIIMIGTFAL

-288 VNFIGVTMAALDSF
+288 VNFIGVTMAALDSV
-302 LHFYHEAVPAG
+302 LHFFREAVPAG

-324 NDSATTSVWFLIGA
+324 NEPATTSVWFLIGA

-376 MARKLVRAGMGFVNG
+376 LARKLVRMGMGFVNG
-391 INNITPK
+391 LNNITPANVK
-398 NIKQWVSNRF
+398 KWVNGRF
-408 NQNEVTID
+408 NQSEVTID

-456 GMGTSLA
+456 GMGSSLA
-463 DRAWGRETAVFR
+463 DRAWGRESAVFR

-495 LAGIVASIMYFGGS
+495 LAGLVASVNYLAGPVGMFVM
-509 VAMVIMACI
+509 VALAIFLLI
-518 SGFILVRSHLSY
+518 RSHMSY
-530 NKKSA
+530 KNKKN
-535 KDAERDIKMDIVLT
+535 EEVRDVKMDIILT
-549 SENKDEVWEN
+549 SEDPGRVWNN
-559 LKSHTAETL
+559 LKAHTAETL
-568 CHTLDYAADTYE
+568 CHTLDFAADTYE
-580 GVITAFANED
+580 NVISAFANED
-590 VRKLRSA
+590 VRKLRTA

-605 AWLKQMRRKETLGF
+605 ALLKKMRRQETLGF

-632 WYYLSSNNAQQ
+632 WYYLSSNNGQQ

-665 LSPEYLMEFAPYQKR
+665 LPPQYYDEFAPYQKR

-686 GISRIISTGDY
+686 GISRVIRTGDY

-703 SSEGKW
+703 SAEGKW

-750 EVRNVLRGCEKYFID
+750 EVRNVLRGCEKYFN
-765 QKGLSAEEANL
+765 E

>member
-1 MQQFF
+1 
-6 TNLKSFMEIF
+6 MEIF
-16 YFAIICILFIF
+16 YFAIICVLFVF

-140 KMNSGENLPD
+140 KIGSNEGLED
-150 VESMGDL
+150 VTSLADL
-157 LNTSKALEV
+157 LNTGKALEV

-178 FFGIIVQWIARLI
+178 FFGIIVQWISRLI

-197 KGLTKKIGIFGGV
+197 KGLTAKIGIFGGV

-222 GMKGASFM
+222 GMKGAAFM
-230 TPEIKAFLNENTLML
+230 TSEIKAYLNENTLML
-245 LGIVF
+245 LGIIF
-250 VVSTFLMQILHA
+250 VVSTVLMQFLHA

-267 FKVIIMVGTFAL
+267 FKVIIMIGTFAL

-288 VNFIGVTMAALDSF
+288 VNFIGVTMAALDSV
-302 LHFYHEAVPAG
+302 LHFAREAVPAG
-313 ISPDEYMMGFL
+313 ISADEYMMGFL
-324 NDSATTSVWFLIGA
+324 NEPATTSIWFLIGA

-376 MARKLVRAGMGFVNG
+376 MARKLVRAGMGFVTG
-391 INNITPK
+391 INRLSPK
-398 NIKQWVSNRF
+398 SVKRWVAKRF
-408 NQNEVTID
+408 DQEHATLD

-456 GMGTSLA
+456 GMGSSLA
-463 DRAWGRETAVFR
+463 DQAWGRESAVFR

-495 LAGIVASIMYFGGS
+495 LAGMVASVMYFGGP
-509 VAMVIMACI
+509 VAMVVMAALALFLLI
-518 SGFILVRSHLSY
+518 RSHISY
-530 NKKSA
+530 KNKKN
-535 KDAERDIKMDIVLT
+535 EEVRDVKMDTVL
-549 SENKDEVWEN
+549 NAQDPQEVWAA
-559 LKSHTAETL
+559 LSGHTADTL
-568 CHTLDYAADTYE
+568 CHTLEYAADTYE
-580 GVITAFANED
+580 GVIRAFARED
-590 VRKLRSA
+590 VRKLRIA
-597 LGKIVEEK
+597 LDKIVEEK
-605 AWLKQMRRKETLGF
+605 AWLKKQRRHETLGF

-665 LSPEYLMEFAPYQKR
+665 LSPQYLEEFAPYQQR
-680 LIEVFR
+680 LVAVFR
-686 GISRIISTGDY
+686 GISEVIRTGDF
-697 TDAEKL
+697 TNAEKL

-709 LKKEISNLRRL
+709 LKKEISNLRRV

-750 EVRNVLRGCEKYFID
+750 EVRNVLRGCEKFFID
-765 QKGLSAEEANL
+765 QMDSTLAEAKL

>member
-1 MQQFF
+1 
-6 TNLKSFMEIF
+6 MEIF
-16 YFAIICILFIF
+16 YFAIICILFVF
-27 AVIDLNVGVSN
+27 AIIDLNVGVSN

-49 AKAASLKTILI
+49 AKAASLKTILLI
-60 VAAIGI
+60 AAIGI

-140 KMNSGENLPD
+140 KLGSNEGLDGVSSLA
-150 VESMGDL
+150 DL
-157 LNTSKALEV
+157 LNTGKALEV

-178 FFGIIVQWIARLI
+178 FFGIIVQWISRLI

-197 KGLTKKIGIFGGV
+197 KGLTAKIGVFGGV
-210 AVTSIIYFMLFK
+210 AVTSIVYFMLFK
-222 GMKGASFM
+222 GMKGAAFM
-230 TPEIKAFLNENTLML
+230 TPDVKAYLNENTMML
-245 LGIVF
+245 LGIIF
-250 VVSTFLMQILHA
+250 VVSTLLMQLLHA

-267 FKVIIMVGTFAL
+267 FKVIIMIGTFAL

-288 VNFIGVTMAALDSF
+288 VNFIGVTMAALDSV
-302 LHFYHEAVPAG
+302 LHFAREAVPAG
-313 ISPDEYMMGFL
+313 ISADEYMMGFL
-324 NDSATTSVWFLIGA
+324 NEPAATSVWFLIGA
-338 GAIMVFA
+338 GAIMVYA

-376 MARKLVRAGMGFVNG
+376 MARKLVRVGMGFINGVNK
-391 INNITPK
+391 ISPRNVK
-398 NIKQWVSNRF
+398 RWVAKRF
-408 NQNEVTID
+408 NQEHATLD
-416 EGAAFDLV
+416 DGAAFDLV

-456 GMGTSLA
+456 GMGSSLA
-463 DRAWGRETAVFR
+463 DQAWGRESAVFR

-495 LAGIVASIMYFGGS
+495 LAGIVASIMYFGGPI
-509 VAMVIMACI
+509 AMVIMAALALFLLI
-518 SGFILVRSHLSY
+518 RSHITY
-530 NKKSA
+530 KNKKS
-535 KDAERDIKMDIVLT
+535 EEVRDVKLDIVLN
-549 SENKDEVWEN
+549 SENPQEVWEA
-559 LKSHTAETL
+559 LSGHTAETL
-568 CHTLDYAADTYE
+568 CHTLEYAADTYE
-580 GVITAFANED
+580 GVIRAFARED
-590 VRKLRSA
+590 VRKLRTA
-597 LGKIVEEK
+597 LDKIVEEK
-605 AWLKQMRRKETLGF
+605 AWLKKMRRHETLGF

-665 LSPEYLMEFAPYQKR
+665 LSPQYLEEFAPYQQR
-680 LIEVFR
+680 LVAVFR
-686 GISRIISTGDY
+686 GISEVIRTGDFSE
-697 TDAEKL
+697 AEKL
-703 SSEGKW
+703 SAEGKW
-709 LKKEISNLRRL
+709 LKKEISNLRRV

-750 EVRNVLRGCEKYFID
+750 EVRNVLRGCEKFFVENVPYATDI
-765 QKGLSAEEANL
+765 EEADIEA

>member
-1 MQQFF
+1 
-6 TNLKSFMEIF
+6 MEIF
-16 YFAIICILFIF
+16 YFAIICVLFVF

-140 KMNSGENLPD
+140 KVASGEVMEGVNS
-150 VESMGDL
+150 VGDL

-178 FFGIIVQWIARLI
+178 FFGIIVQWISRLV

-197 KGLTKKIGIFGGV
+197 KGLGKKIGVFGGV

-222 GMKGASFM
+222 GMKGAAFM
-230 TPEIKAFLNENTLML
+230 TPEVKAYLNENTLML
-245 LGIVF
+245 LGIIF
-250 VVSTFLMQILHA
+250 VVSTVLMQLLHA

-267 FKVIIMVGTFAL
+267 FKVIIMIGTFAL

-288 VNFIGVTMAALDSF
+288 VNFIGVTMAALDSV
-302 LHFYHEAVPAG
+302 LHFAREAVPAG
-313 ISPDEYMMGFL
+313 ISADEYMMGFL
-324 NDSATTSVWFLIGA
+324 NEPATTSIWFLIGA
-338 GAIMVFA
+338 GAIMVYA

-376 MARKLVRAGMGFVNG
+376 MARKLVRAGMGF
-391 INNITPK
+391 INAINKVSPK
-398 NIKQWVSNRF
+398 SVKRWVAKRF
-408 NQNEVTID
+408 DQEHTTLD

-456 GMGTSLA
+456 GMGSSLA
-463 DRAWGRETAVFR
+463 DHAWGRESAVFR

-495 LAGIVASIMYFGGS
+495 LAGIVASIMYFGGP
-509 VAMVIMACI
+509 VAMVVMAALALFLLI
-518 SGFILVRSHLSY
+518 RSHISY
-530 NKKSA
+530 KNKKN
-535 KDAERDIKMDIVLT
+535 EEVRDVKMDIVLNA
-549 SENKDEVWEN
+549 ENPQEVWTA
-559 LKSHTAETL
+559 LSSHTADTL
-568 CHTLDYAADTYE
+568 CHTLEYAADTYE
-580 GVITAFANED
+580 GVIRAFARED
-590 VRKLRSA
+590 VRKLRTA
-597 LGKIVEEK
+597 LDKIVEEK
-605 AWLKQMRRKETLGF
+605 AWLKKQRRHETLGF

-665 LSPEYLMEFAPYQKR
+665 LSPQYLEEFLPYQQR
-680 LIEVFR
+680 LVAVFR
-686 GISRIISTGDY
+686 GISEVIRTGDFSE
-697 TDAEKL
+697 AEKL
-703 SSEGKW
+703 SAEGKW
-709 LKKEISNLRRL
+709 LKKEISNLRRV

-750 EVRNVLRGCEKYFID
+750 EVRNVLRGCEKFFID
-765 QKGLSAEEANL
+765 QTGDLATEPKL

>member
-1 MQQFF
+1 
-6 TNLKSFMEIF
+6 MEIF
-16 YFAIICILFIF
+16 YFGIICFLFIL

-49 AKAASLKTILI
+49 AKAASFKTILI

-78 IARHGMFQ
+78 IARHGMFH
-86 PEHFYFRQL
+86 PEYFYFRQL
-95 MCVFLAV
+95 MCIFLAV
-102 TVTDVVLLDIFN
+102 TASDVVLLDIFN

-140 KMNSGENLPD
+140 KVASGEVMEGVNS
-150 VESMGDL
+150 VGDL

-178 FFGIIVQWIARLI
+178 FFGIIVQWISRLV

-197 KGLTKKIGIFGGV
+197 KGLGKKIGIFGGV

-222 GMKGASFM
+222 GMKGAAFM
-230 TPEIKAFLNENTLML
+230 TPEVKAYLNENTLML
-245 LGIVF
+245 LGIIF
-250 VVSTFLMQILHA
+250 VVSTVLMQLLHA

-267 FKVIIMVGTFAL
+267 FKVIIMIGTFAL

-288 VNFIGVTMAALDSF
+288 VNFIGVTMAALDSV
-302 LHFYHEAVPAG
+302 LHFAREAVPAG
-313 ISPDEYMMGFL
+313 ISADEYMMGFL
-324 NDSATTSVWFLIGA
+324 NEPATTSIWFLIGA
-338 GAIMVFA
+338 GAIMVYA

-376 MARKLVRAGMGFVNG
+376 MARKLVRAGMGFING
-391 INNITPK
+391 INKVSPK
-398 NIKQWVSNRF
+398 NVKRWVAKRF
-408 NQNEVTID
+408 DQEHTTLD

-456 GMGTSLA
+456 GMGSSLA
-463 DRAWGRETAVFR
+463 DHAWGRESAVFR

-495 LAGIVASIMYFGGS
+495 LAGIVASIMYFGGP
-509 VAMVIMACI
+509 VAMVVMAALALFLLI
-518 SGFILVRSHLSY
+518 RSHISY
-530 NKKSA
+530 KNKKN
-535 KDAERDIKMDIVLT
+535 EEVRDVKMDIVLNA
-549 SENKDEVWEN
+549 ENPQEVWTA
-559 LKSHTAETL
+559 LSSHTADTL
-568 CHTLDYAADTYE
+568 CHTLEYAADTYE
-580 GVITAFANED
+580 GVIRAFARED
-590 VRKLRSA
+590 VRKLRTA
-597 LGKIVEEK
+597 LDKIVEEK
-605 AWLKQMRRKETLGF
+605 AWLKKQRRHETLGF

-665 LSPEYLMEFAPYQKR
+665 LSPQYLEEFLPYQQR
-680 LIEVFR
+680 LVAVFR
-686 GISRIISTGDY
+686 GISEVIRTGDFSE
-697 TDAEKL
+697 AEKL
-703 SSEGKW
+703 SAEGKW
-709 LKKEISNLRRL
+709 LKKEISNLRRV

-750 EVRNVLRGCEKYFID
+750 EVRNVLRGCEKFFID
-765 QKGLSAEEANL
+765 QTGDLATEPKL

>member
-1 MQQFF
+1 
-6 TNLKSFMEIF
+6 MEIF
-16 YFAIICILFIF
+16 YFAIICVLFIF

-140 KMNSGENLPD
+140 KIGSHEGLEGVSTLA
-150 VESMGDL
+150 DL
-157 LNTSKALEV
+157 LNTGKALEV

-178 FFGIIVQWIARLI
+178 FFGIIVQWISRLI

-197 KGLTKKIGIFGGV
+197 KGLTAKIGVFGGV

-222 GMKGASFM
+222 GMKGAAFM
-230 TPEIKAFLNENTLML
+230 TPDVKAYLNENTLML
-245 LGIVF
+245 LGVIF
-250 VVSTFLMQILHA
+250 AVSTVLMQLLHA

-267 FKVIIMVGTFAL
+267 FKVIIMIGTFAL
-279 AMAFAGNDL
+279 ACAFAGNDL
-288 VNFIGVTMAALDSF
+288 VNFIGVTMAALDSV
-302 LHFYHEAVPAG
+302 LHFAREAVPAG
-313 ISPDEYMMGFL
+313 ISADEYMMGFL
-324 NDSATTSVWFLIGA
+324 NEPAQTSVWFLIGA
-338 GAIMVFA
+338 GAVMVYA

-376 MARKLVRAGMGFVNG
+376 MARKLVRAGMGFINGVNK
-391 INNITPK
+391 ISPK
-398 NIKQWVSNRF
+398 SVKRWVAKRF
-408 NQNEVTID
+408 DQEHATLD

-463 DRAWGRETAVFR
+463 DQAWGRESAVFR

-495 LAGIVASIMYFGGS
+495 LAGIVASIMYFGGPI
-509 VAMVIMACI
+509 AMVIMAALALFLLI
-518 SGFILVRSHLSY
+518 RSHISY
-530 NKKSA
+530 KNKKS
-535 KDAERDIKMDIVLT
+535 EEVRDVKMDIVL
-549 SENKDEVWEN
+549 NANDPQEVWAA
-559 LKSHTAETL
+559 LSSHTAATL
-568 CHTLDYAADTYE
+568 CHTLEYAADTYE
-580 GVITAFANED
+580 GVSRAFARED
-590 VRKLRSA
+590 VRKVRTSLD
-597 LGKIVEEK
+597 KIVEEK
-605 AWLKQMRRKETLGF
+605 AWLKKQRRHETLGF

-665 LSPEYLMEFAPYQKR
+665 LSPQYLEEFAPYQKR
-680 LIEVFR
+680 LVTVFR
-686 GISRIISTGDY
+686 GISDVIRTGDFSKA
-697 TDAEKL
+697 AEL
-703 SSEGKW
+703 SAEGKW
-709 LKKEISNLRRL
+709 LKKEISNLRRV

-727 DAENIKVAFVY
+727 DADNIKVAFVY

-750 EVRNVLRGCEKYFID
+750 EVRNVLRGCEKFFID
-765 QKGLSAEEANL
+765 QVDLAETLEKPHA

>member
-1 MQQFF
+1 
-6 TNLKSFMEIF
+6 MEIF
-16 YFAIICILFIF
+16 YFAIICVLFIF

-140 KMNSGENLPD
+140 KIGSHEGLEGVNSLA
-150 VESMGDL
+150 DL
-157 LNTSKALEV
+157 LNTGKALEV

-178 FFGIIVQWIARLI
+178 FFGIIVQWISRLI

-197 KGLTKKIGIFGGV
+197 KGLTAKIGIFGGV
-210 AVTSIIYFMLFK
+210 AVTSIVYFMLFK

-230 TPEIKAFLNENTLML
+230 TPDVKAYLNENTLML
-245 LGIVF
+245 LGIIF
-250 VVSTFLMQILHA
+250 AVSTVLMQFLHA
-262 LKVNV
+262 IKVNV
-267 FKVIIMVGTFAL
+267 FKVIIMIGTFAL

-288 VNFIGVTMAALDSF
+288 VNFIGVTMAALDSV
-302 LHFYHEAVPAG
+302 LHFAREAVPAG
-313 ISPDEYMMGFL
+313 ISADEYMMGFL
-324 NDSATTSVWFLIGA
+324 NEPAQTSVWFLIGA
-338 GAIMVFA
+338 GAVMVYA

-376 MARKLVRAGMGFVNG
+376 MARKLVRAGMGFINGVNK
-391 INNITPK
+391 ISPK
-398 NIKQWVSNRF
+398 SVKRWVAKRF
-408 NQNEVTID
+408 DQEHATLD

-456 GMGTSLA
+456 GMGSSLA
-463 DRAWGRETAVFR
+463 DRAWGRESAVFR

-495 LAGIVASIMYFGGS
+495 LAGIVASIMYFGGP
-509 VAMVIMACI
+509 VAMVIMAALALFLLI
-518 SGFILVRSHLSY
+518 RSHISY
-530 NKKSA
+530 KNKKS
-535 KDAERDIKMDIVLT
+535 EEVRDVKMDIVL
-549 SENKDEVWEN
+549 NADDPQEVWAA
-559 LKSHTAETL
+559 LSGHTADTL
-568 CHTLDYAADTYE
+568 CHTLEYAADTYE
-580 GVITAFANED
+580 GVIRAFARED
-590 VRKLRSA
+590 VRKLRIS
-597 LGKIVEEK
+597 LDKIVEEK
-605 AWLKQMRRKETLGF
+605 AWLKKQRRHETLGF

-665 LSPEYLMEFAPYQKR
+665 LSPQYLEEFAPYQQR
-680 LIEVFR
+680 LVAVFR
-686 GISRIISTGDY
+686 GISEVIRTGDFSKA
-697 TDAEKL
+697 AEL
-703 SSEGKW
+703 SAEGKW
-709 LKKEISNLRRL
+709 LKKEISNLRRV

-727 DAENIKVAFVY
+727 DADNIKVAFVY

-750 EVRNVLRGCEKYFID
+750 EVRNVLRGCEKFFID
-765 QKGLSAEEANL
+765 QVDLAETLEKPHA

>member
-1 MQQFF
+1 
-6 TNLKSFMEIF
+6 MEYF
-16 YFAIICILFIF
+16 YFAIICVLFIF
-27 AVIDLNVGVSN
+27 AIIDLNVGVSN

-49 AKAASLKTILI
+49 AKAASLKTILFI
-60 VAAIGI
+60 AAIGI
-66 FIGASTSNGMMD
+66 FIGASTSSGMMD

-140 KMNSGENLPD
+140 KINSGEALEG
-150 VESMGDL
+150 VSSMGDL
-157 LNTSKALEV
+157 LNTGKALEV

-178 FFGIIVQWIARLI
+178 FFGIVVQWISRLI

-210 AVTSIIYFMLFK
+210 AVTSILYFMLFK
-222 GMKGASFM
+222 GMKNAAFM
-230 TPEIKAFLNENTLML
+230 TPDVKAYLNENTLML
-245 LGIVF
+245 LGVIF
-250 VVSTFLMQILHA
+250 VVSTILMQFLHA

-267 FKVIIMVGTFAL
+267 FKVIILIGTFAL

-288 VNFIGVTMAALDSF
+288 VNFIGVTMAALDSVI
-302 LHFYHEAVPAG
+302 HFAEVAVPAG
-313 ISPDEYMMGFL
+313 ISADEYMMGFL
-324 NDSATTSVWFLIGA
+324 NEPAQTSIWFLIGA
-338 GAIMVFA
+338 GAIMVYA

-353 EVLKTSINLSR
+353 EVLNTSINLSR

-376 MARKLVRAGMGFVNG
+376 MARKLVRAGMGFITS
-391 INNITPK
+391 INKISPK
-398 NIKQWVSNRF
+398 SLKRWVAKRF
-408 NQNEVTID
+408 NQEEATLD
-416 EGAAFDLV
+416 DGAAFDLV

-456 GMGTSLA
+456 GMGSSLA
-463 DRAWGRETAVFR
+463 DHAWGRESAVFR

-495 LAGIVASIMYFGGS
+495 LAGIVSSIMYFGGP
-509 VAMVIMACI
+509 VAMVIMAGLALFLLI
-518 SGFILVRSHLSY
+518 RSHISY
-530 NKKSA
+530 KNKKNE
-535 KDAERDIKMDIVLT
+535 DVRDVKLDIVLN
-549 SENKDEVWEN
+549 SQDADEVWTA
-559 LKSHTAETL
+559 LSGHTADTL
-568 CHTLDYAADTYE
+568 CHTLDYAADTYD
-580 GVITAFANED
+580 GVIRAFARED
-590 VRKLRSA
+590 VRKLRTA
-597 LGKIVEEK
+597 LTKIVEEK
-605 AWLKQMRRKETLGF
+605 AWLKKMRRHETLGF

-665 LSPEYLMEFAPYQKR
+665 LSPQYLEEFAPYQKR
-680 LIEVFR
+680 LVAVFR
-686 GISRIISTGDY
+686 GISEVIRTGDFSE
-697 TDAEKL
+697 AEKL
-703 SSEGKW
+703 SAEGKW
-709 LKKEISNLRRL
+709 LKKEISNLRRV

-727 DAENIKVAFVY
+727 DADNIKVAFVY

-750 EVRNVLRGCEKYFID
+750 EVRNVLRGCEKFFGENVPYTI
-765 QKGLSAEEANL
+765 EEV

>member
-1 MQQFF
+1 
-6 TNLKSFMEIF
+6 MEYF
-16 YFAIICILFIF
+16 YVGIICFLFIL
-27 AVIDLNVGVSN
+27 AIIDLNVGVSN

-49 AKAASLKTILI
+49 AKAASLKVILI

-132 ASFAISLI
+132 ASFALAII
-140 KMNSGENLPD
+140 KVSSGENLPG
-150 VESMGDL
+150 VESVGDL

-210 AVTSIIYFMLFK
+210 AVISIIYFMLFK

-245 LGIVF
+245 LGIIF
-250 VVSTFLMQILHA
+250 VVSTVLMQLLHA
-262 LKVNV
+262 LKVNI
-267 FKVIIMVGTFAL
+267 FKVIIMIGTFAL

-288 VNFIGVTMAALDSF
+288 VNFIGVTMAALDSV
-302 LHFYHEAVPAG
+302 LHFFREGLPAG
-313 ISPDEYMMGFL
+313 YTPDTYMMGFL
-324 NDSATTSVWFLIGA
+324 NEPATTSVWFLIGA

-376 MARKLVRAGMGFVNG
+376 LARKLVRMGMGFVNG
-391 INNITPK
+391 LNNITPANVK
-398 NIKQWVSNRF
+398 KWVNGRF
-408 NQNEVTID
+408 NQSEVTID

-456 GMGTSLA
+456 GMGSSLA
-463 DRAWGRETAVFR
+463 DRAWGRESAVFR

-495 LAGIVASIMYFGGS
+495 LAGLVASVNYLAGPVGMFVM
-509 VAMVIMACI
+509 VALAIFLLI
-518 SGFILVRSHLSY
+518 RSHMSY
-530 NKKSA
+530 KNKKN
-535 KDAERDIKMDIVLT
+535 EEVRDEKMDIILT
-549 SENKDEVWEN
+549 SEDPGRVWNN
-559 LKSHTAETL
+559 LKAHTAETL
-568 CHTLDYAADTYE
+568 CHTLDFAADTYE
-580 GVITAFANED
+580 NVISAFANED
-590 VRKLRSA
+590 VRKLRTA

-605 AWLKQMRRKETLGF
+605 ALLKKMRRQETLGF

-632 WYYLSSNNAQQ
+632 WYYLSSNNGQQ

-665 LSPEYLMEFAPYQKR
+665 LSPQYYDEFAPYQKR

-686 GISRIISTGDY
+686 GISRVIRTGDY

-703 SSEGKW
+703 SAEGKW
-709 LKKEISNLRRL
+709 LKKEISNLRRV

-750 EVRNVLRGCEKYFID
+750 EVRNVLRGCEKYFND
-765 QKGLSAEEANL
+765 QQ

>member
-1 MQQFF
+1 
-6 TNLKSFMEIF
+6 MEYF
-16 YFAIICILFIF
+16 YVGIICFLFIL
-27 AVIDLNVGVSN
+27 AIIDLNVGVSN

-49 AKAASLKTILI
+49 AKAASLKVILI

-132 ASFAISLI
+132 ASFALAII
-140 KMNSGENLPD
+140 KVSSGENLPG
-150 VESMGDL
+150 VESVGDL

-245 LGIVF
+245 LGIIF
-250 VVSTFLMQILHA
+250 VVSTVLMQLLHA
-262 LKVNV
+262 LKVNI
-267 FKVIIMVGTFAL
+267 FKVIIMIGTFAL

-288 VNFIGVTMAALDSF
+288 VNFIGVTMAALDSV
-302 LHFYHEAVPAG
+302 LHFFREAVPAG

-324 NDSATTSVWFLIGA
+324 NEPATTSVWFLIGA

-376 MARKLVRAGMGFVNG
+376 LARKLVRMGLGFVNG
-391 INNITPK
+391 LNNITPANVK
-398 NIKQWVSNRF
+398 KWVNGRF
-408 NQNEVTID
+408 NQSEVTID

-456 GMGTSLA
+456 GMGSSLA
-463 DRAWGRETAVFR
+463 DRAWGRESAVFR

-495 LAGIVASIMYFGGS
+495 LAGLVASVNYLAGPVGMFVM
-509 VAMVIMACI
+509 VALAIFLLI
-518 SGFILVRSHLSY
+518 RSHMSY
-530 NKKSA
+530 KNKKN
-535 KDAERDIKMDIVLT
+535 EEVRDEKMDIILT
-549 SENKDEVWEN
+549 SEDPGRVWNN
-559 LKSHTAETL
+559 LKAHTAETL
-568 CHTLDYAADTYE
+568 CHTLDFAADTYE
-580 GVITAFANED
+580 SVISAFANED
-590 VRKLRSA
+590 VRKLRTA

-605 AWLKQMRRKETLGF
+605 ALLKKMRRQETLGF
-619 RRIDKGLAFEKNT
+619 RRINKGLAFEKNT
-632 WYYLSSNNAQQ
+632 WYYLSSNNGQQ

-665 LSPEYLMEFAPYQKR
+665 LPPQYYDEFAPYQKR

-686 GISRIISTGDY
+686 GISRVIRTGDY

-703 SSEGKW
+703 SAEGKW
-709 LKKEISNLRRL
+709 LKKEISNLRRV

-765 QKGLSAEEANL
+765 QQ

>member
-1 MQQFF
+1 
-6 TNLKSFMEIF
+6 MEYF
-16 YFAIICILFIF
+16 YVGIICFLFIL

-49 AKAASLKTILI
+49 AKAASLKVILI

-132 ASFAISLI
+132 ASFALAII
-140 KMNSGENLPD
+140 KVSSGENLPG
-150 VESMGDL
+150 VESVGDL

-245 LGIVF
+245 LGIIF
-250 VVSTFLMQILHA
+250 VVSTVLMQLLHA
-262 LKVNV
+262 LKVNI
-267 FKVIIMVGTFAL
+267 FKVIIMIGTFAL

-288 VNFIGVTMAALDSF
+288 VNFIGVTMAALDSV
-302 LHFYHEAVPAG
+302 LHFFREAVPAG

-324 NDSATTSVWFLIGA
+324 NEPATTSVWFLIGA

-376 MARKLVRAGMGFVNG
+376 LARKLVRMGMGFVNG
-391 INNITPK
+391 LNNITPANVK
-398 NIKQWVSNRF
+398 KWVNGRF
-408 NQNEVTID
+408 NQSEVTID

-456 GMGTSLA
+456 GMGSSLA
-463 DRAWGRETAVFR
+463 DRAWGRESAVFR

-495 LAGIVASIMYFGGS
+495 LAGLVASVNYLAGPVGMFVM
-509 VAMVIMACI
+509 VALAIFLLI
-518 SGFILVRSHLSY
+518 RSHMSY
-530 NKKSA
+530 KNKKN
-535 KDAERDIKMDIVLT
+535 EEVRDEKMDIILT
-549 SENKDEVWEN
+549 SEDPGRVWNN
-559 LKSHTAETL
+559 LKAHTAETL
-568 CHTLDYAADTYE
+568 CHTLDFAADTYE
-580 GVITAFANED
+580 NVISAFANED
-590 VRKLRSA
+590 VRKLRTA

-605 AWLKQMRRKETLGF
+605 ALLKKMRRQETLGF

-632 WYYLSSNNAQQ
+632 WYYLSSNNGQQ

-665 LSPEYLMEFAPYQKR
+665 LSPQYYDEFAPYQKR

-686 GISRIISTGDY
+686 GISRVIRTGDY

-703 SSEGKW
+703 SAEGKW
-709 LKKEISNLRRL
+709 LKKEISNLRRV

-750 EVRNVLRGCEKYFID
+750 EVRNVLRGCEKYFND
-765 QKGLSAEEANL
+765 QQ

>member
-1 MQQFF
+1 
-6 TNLKSFMEIF
+6 MEIF
-16 YFAIICILFIF
+16 YFGIICFLFVL

-49 AKAASLKTILI
+49 AKAASLKTILV

-86 PEHFYFRQL
+86 PEYFYFRQV
-95 MCVFLAV
+95 MCIFLAV
-102 TVTDVVLLDIFN
+102 TASDVVLLDIFN

-140 KMNSGENLPD
+140 KWNSGENLPG
-150 VESMGDL
+150 VETMGDL

-178 FFGIIVQWIARLI
+178 FFGIIVQWISRLI

-197 KGLTKKIGIFGGV
+197 KGLSKKIGIFGGV

-245 LGIVF
+245 LGIIF
-250 VVSTFLMQILHA
+250 VVSTVLMQFLHA
-262 LKVNV
+262 IKVNV
-267 FKVIIMVGTFAL
+267 FKVIIMIGTFAL

-302 LHFYHEAVPAG
+302 LHFFREGIAAG
-313 ISPDEYMMGFL
+313 FTPDTYMMGFL
-324 NDSATTSVWFLIGA
+324 NDPATTSVWFLIGA

-376 MARKLVRAGMGFVNG
+376 MARRLVRVGMNFINFISNISPARVKAWVN
-391 INNITPK
+391 
-398 NIKQWVSNRF
+398 SRF
-408 NQNEVTID
+408 NQEEVALD
-416 EGAAFDLV
+416 DGAAFDLV

-456 GMGTSLA
+456 GMGSSLA
-463 DRAWGRETAVFR
+463 DRAWGRESAVFR
-475 ITGVISVIGGWFLTA
+475 ITGVVSVIGGWFLTA

-495 LAGIVASIMYFGGS
+495 LAGLVATLNYLGGP
-509 VAMVIMACI
+509 IGMAI
-518 SGFILVRSHLSY
+518 TVVLAIFLLIRSHLAY
-530 NKKSA
+530 KKKSA
-535 KDAERDIKMDIVLT
+535 EEVRDVKMDVVLT
-549 SENKDEVWEN
+549 SDDQREVWEN
-559 LKSHTAETL
+559 LKGHTAETL
-568 CHTLDYAADTYE
+568 CHTLDFAADTYE
-580 GVITAFANED
+580 TVITAFANED
-590 VRKLRSA
+590 VRKLRSSMN
-597 LGKIVEEK
+597 KIVEEK
-605 AWLKQMRRKETLGF
+605 ALLKKMRRQETLGF

-648 TRITNPMKEH
+648 TRISGPMKEH

-665 LSPEYLMEFAPYQKR
+665 LSPKYLEEFATYQQR
-680 LIEVFR
+680 LIAVFR
-686 GISRIISTGDY
+686 GISEVIRTGDF
-697 TDAEKL
+697 THAEKY
-703 SSEGKW
+703 SVEGKW
-709 LKKEISNLRRL
+709 LKKEMSNLRRL

-750 EVRNVLRGCEKYFID
+750 EVRNVLRGSEKFFID
-765 QKGLSAEEANL
+765 QQEA

>member
-1 MQQFF
+1 
-6 TNLKSFMEIF
+6 MEIF
-16 YFAIICILFIF
+16 YFAIICVLFIF

-140 KMNSGENLPD
+140 KIGSHEGLEGVSTLA
-150 VESMGDL
+150 DL
-157 LNTSKALEV
+157 LNTGKALEV

-178 FFGIIVQWIARLI
+178 FFGIIVQWISRLI

-197 KGLTKKIGIFGGV
+197 KGLTAKIGVFGGV

-222 GMKGASFM
+222 GMKGAAFM
-230 TPEIKAFLNENTLML
+230 TPEIKAYLNENTLML
-245 LGIVF
+245 LGIIF
-250 VVSTFLMQILHA
+250 AVSTVLMQLLHA

-267 FKVIIMVGTFAL
+267 FKVIIMIGTFAL

-288 VNFIGVTMAALDSF
+288 VNFIGVTMAALDSV
-302 LHFYHEAVPAG
+302 LHFAREAVPAG
-313 ISPDEYMMGFL
+313 ISADEYMMGFL
-324 NDSATTSVWFLIGA
+324 NEPAQTSVWFLIGA
-338 GAIMVFA
+338 GAVMVYA

-376 MARKLVRAGMGFVNG
+376 MARKLVRAGMGFINGVNK
-391 INNITPK
+391 ISPK
-398 NIKQWVSNRF
+398 SVKRWVAKRF
-408 NQNEVTID
+408 DQEHTTLD

-463 DRAWGRETAVFR
+463 DQAWGRESAVFR

-495 LAGIVASIMYFGGS
+495 LAGIVASIMYFGGP
-509 VAMVIMACI
+509 VAMVVMAALALFLLI
-518 SGFILVRSHLSY
+518 RSHISY
-530 NKKSA
+530 KNKKS
-535 KDAERDIKMDIVLT
+535 EEVRDVKMDIVL
-549 SENKDEVWEN
+549 NADDPQEVWAA
-559 LKSHTAETL
+559 LSGHTADTL
-568 CHTLDYAADTYE
+568 CHTLEYAADTYE
-580 GVITAFANED
+580 GVIRAFARED
-590 VRKLRSA
+590 VRKLRAS
-597 LGKIVEEK
+597 LDKIVEEK
-605 AWLKQMRRKETLGF
+605 AWLKKQRRHETLGF

-665 LSPEYLMEFAPYQKR
+665 LSPQYLEEFAPYQQR
-680 LIEVFR
+680 LVAVFR
-686 GISRIISTGDY
+686 GISEVIRTGDF
-697 TDAEKL
+697 TNAEKL
-703 SSEGKW
+703 SAEGKW
-709 LKKEISNLRRL
+709 LKKEISNLRRV

-750 EVRNVLRGCEKYFID
+750 EVRNVLRGCEKFFID
-765 QKGLSAEEANL
+765 QTECAVEAKL

>member
-1 MQQFF
+1 
-6 TNLKSFMEIF
+6 MEYF
-16 YFAIICILFIF
+16 YVGIICFLFIL
-27 AVIDLNVGVSN
+27 AIIDLNVGVSN

-49 AKAASLKTILI
+49 AKAASLKVILI

-132 ASFAISLI
+132 ASFALAII
-140 KMNSGENLPD
+140 KVSSGENLPG
-150 VESMGDL
+150 VESVGDL

-178 FFGIIVQWIARLI
+178 FFGIIVQWISRLI

-245 LGIVF
+245 LGIIF
-250 VVSTFLMQILHA
+250 VVSTVLMQLLHA
-262 LKVNV
+262 LKVNI
-267 FKVIIMVGTFAL
+267 FKVIIMIGTFAL

-288 VNFIGVTMAALDSF
+288 VNFIGVTMAALDSV
-302 LHFYHEAVPAG
+302 LHFFREGLPAG
-313 ISPDEYMMGFL
+313 FTPDTYMMGFL
-324 NDSATTSVWFLIGA
+324 NEPATTSVWFLIGA

-376 MARKLVRAGMGFVNG
+376 LARKFVRMGMGFVNG
-391 INNITPK
+391 LNSITPSNVK
-398 NIKQWVSNRF
+398 KWVNGRF
-408 NQNEVTID
+408 NQSEVTID

-456 GMGTSLA
+456 GMGSSLA

-495 LAGIVASIMYFGGS
+495 LAGLVATVNYLAGPVGMFIM
-509 VAMVIMACI
+509 VALAIFLLI
-518 SGFILVRSHLSY
+518 RSHLSY
-530 NKKSA
+530 KNKKS
-535 KDAERDIKMDIVLT
+535 EEVRDEKMDIILT
-549 SENKDEVWEN
+549 SEDPGRVWNN
-559 LKSHTAETL
+559 LKAHTAETL

-580 GVITAFANED
+580 GVISAFANED
-590 VRKLRSA
+590 VRRLRSA

-665 LSPEYLMEFAPYQKR
+665 LSPQYYDEFAPYQKR

-686 GISRIISTGDY
+686 GISRVISTGDY

-703 SSEGKW
+703 SAEGKW
-709 LKKEISNLRRL
+709 LKKEISNLRRV

-750 EVRNVLRGCEKYFID
+750 EVRNVLRGCEKYFN
-765 QKGLSAEEANL
+765 E

>member
-1 MQQFF
+1 
-6 TNLKSFMEIF
+6 MEYF
-16 YFAIICILFIF
+16 YVGIICFLFIL
-27 AVIDLNVGVSN
+27 AIIDLNVGVSN

-49 AKAASLKTILI
+49 AKAASLKVILI

-132 ASFAISLI
+132 ASFALAII
-140 KMNSGENLPD
+140 KVSSGENLPG
-150 VESMGDL
+150 VESVGDL

-245 LGIVF
+245 LGIIF
-250 VVSTFLMQILHA
+250 VVSTVLMQLLHA
-262 LKVNV
+262 LKVNI
-267 FKVIIMVGTFAL
+267 FKVIIMIGTFAL

-288 VNFIGVTMAALDSF
+288 VNFIGVTMAALDSV
-302 LHFYHEAVPAG
+302 LHFFREGLPAG
-313 ISPDEYMMGFL
+313 YTPDTYMMGFL
-324 NDSATTSVWFLIGA
+324 NEPATTSVWFLIGA

-376 MARKLVRAGMGFVNG
+376 LARKLVRMGMGFVNG
-391 INNITPK
+391 LNNITPANVK
-398 NIKQWVSNRF
+398 KWVNGRF
-408 NQNEVTID
+408 NQSEVTID

-456 GMGTSLA
+456 GMGSSLA
-463 DRAWGRETAVFR
+463 DRAWGRESAVFR

-495 LAGIVASIMYFGGS
+495 LAGLVASVNYLAGPVGMFVM
-509 VAMVIMACI
+509 VALAIFLLI
-518 SGFILVRSHLSY
+518 RSHMSY
-530 NKKSA
+530 KNKKN
-535 KDAERDIKMDIVLT
+535 EEVRDVKMDIILT
-549 SENKDEVWEN
+549 SEDPGRVWNN
-559 LKSHTAETL
+559 LKAHTAETL
-568 CHTLDYAADTYE
+568 CHTLDFAADTYE
-580 GVITAFANED
+580 NVISAFANED
-590 VRKLRSA
+590 VRKLRTA

-605 AWLKQMRRKETLGF
+605 ALLKKMRRQETLGF

-632 WYYLSSNNAQQ
+632 WYYLSSNNGQQ

-665 LSPEYLMEFAPYQKR
+665 LSPQYYDEFAPYQKR

-686 GISRIISTGDY
+686 GISRVIRTGDY

-703 SSEGKW
+703 SAEGKW
-709 LKKEISNLRRL
+709 LKKEISNLRRV

-750 EVRNVLRGCEKYFID
+750 EVRNVLRGCEKYFND
-765 QKGLSAEEANL
+765 QQ

>member
-1 MQQFF
+1 
-6 TNLKSFMEIF
+6 MEIF
-16 YFAIICILFIF
+16 YFAIICVLFTF
-27 AVIDLNVGVSN
+27 AIIDLNVGVSN

-140 KMNSGENLPD
+140 KLNSGESLEGVSNLA
-150 VESMGDL
+150 DL
-157 LNTSKALEV
+157 LNTGKALEV

-178 FFGIIVQWIARLI
+178 FFGIIVQWISRLI

-197 KGLTKKIGIFGGV
+197 KGLTSKIGVFGGI

-222 GMKGASFM
+222 GMKGAAFM
-230 TPEIKAFLNENTLML
+230 TPEIKTYLNENTLML
-245 LGIVF
+245 LGVVF
-250 VVSTFLMQILHA
+250 VVSTVLMQLLHA

-302 LHFYHEAVPAG
+302 LHFRDAIGAG
-313 ISPDEYMMGFL
+313 ATPDTFSMAFL
-324 NDSATTSVWFLIGA
+324 NDPATTSVWFLIGA

-364 QDEGDEMFGSSS
+364 QDEGDEMFGSST
-376 MARKLVRAGMGFVNG
+376 MARKLVRVGMGFITG
-391 INNITPK
+391 INRVSPK
-398 NIKQWVSNRF
+398 NVKRWVAKRF
-408 NQNEVTID
+408 DQEHVALD

-456 GMGTSLA
+456 GMGSSLA
-463 DRAWGRETAVFR
+463 DHAWGRESAVFR

-495 LAGIVASIMYFGGS
+495 LAGIVASIMYFGGP
-509 VAMVIMACI
+509 VAMVVMA
-518 SGFILVRSHLSY
+518 GLALFLLVRSHISY
-530 NKKSA
+530 KNKKSE
-535 KDAERDIKMDIVLT
+535 DVRDVKLDVVLN
-549 SENKDEVWEN
+549 SEDPKEVWAA
-559 LKSHTAETL
+559 LSAHTAETL

-580 GVITAFANED
+580 GVIKAFARED
-590 VRKLRSA
+590 VRKLRTA
-597 LGKIVEEK
+597 LAKIVEEK
-605 AWLKQMRRKETLGF
+605 AWLKKMRRHETLGF
-619 RRIDKGLAFEKNT
+619 RRIDNGLAIEKNT

-665 LSPEYLMEFAPYQKR
+665 LSPQYLEEFAPYQKR
-680 LIEVFR
+680 LVAVFR
-686 GISRIISTGDY
+686 GISEVIRTGNY
-697 TDAEKL
+697 ADAEKL
-703 SSEGKW
+703 SAEGKW
-709 LKKEISNLRRL
+709 LKKEISNLRRV

-727 DAENIKVAFVY
+727 DADNIKVAFVY

-750 EVRNVLRGCEKYFID
+750 EVRNVLRGCEKYFVD
-765 QKGLSAEEANL
+765 